1 MVSQH
6 AMATTVRKVKQ
17 ENRLRRQN
25 QNQDEEGPYKPVPPP
40 KPVPNNQKN
49 QDGQQEHEQAVAESR
64 STRTTSGPERSG
76 ITENGQIRGAAA
88 GQPFAPE
95 YRMPPLYGGEEQSS
109 SQAQQAASLQ
119 THSSKFPI
127 ERELVL
133 SSADKNSKIP
143 ILHEYKQRTAGRV
156 AIAPDAPIKQ
166 QAWVQEGTQMQE
178 IRQDGQARG
187 YQSQDTYSSTSSG
200 AVPRTT
206 TTTTT
211 TTVPTT
217 KIDEEKTKSL
227 SRTYHTIKDMISS
240 RFGPSRKDVE
250 PEPEASLNNVTE
262 ELRKSSRS
270 IDDDEARKKEGIY
283 GKPRAQEPSVNV
295 QQYPKNAYGQY
306 GHSYGYQSGQQ
317 NVPLPGQLQPTA
329 TIQPNLP
336 GQSAQLHVTHHTPP
350 AGVQTVHQTQ
360 VTAFGQATTA
370 GGQQVQNVTREY
382 VVQTPGGM
390 TGQQMHQ
397 GIHQNPAQGQGQG
410 TQVQKAHGLSAVQ
423 QHQVSNAMPPTSSS
437 YQSPQQLLHQNQNH
451 HQSPRFAQQ
460 HAQNM
465 HQRQLIQQMHQQQ
478 MTGQQ
483 GAQTSGPRS
492 VQQPT
497 YFANSV
503 SYQQY
508 QQARQAMSR
517 SQIDLPS
524 TSRQTQELRVSGQE
538 VYYHYAQ
545 GRPRYGIPQVYMKT
559 ESNQE
564 AEFQRRNSAKGIEKA
579 ASQPQLC
586 YEDERN
592 VEASSKNPAENLK
605 NLTVDPLDKERYEIT
620 VEDRNQD
627 ETGRNGSQR
636 NDEYRPETSFGIRRD
651 ETRTSKRE
659 HEQSSSGQ
667 EGAGGGGGGGGGG
680 GQDLVEGNS
689 VQKRIE
695 ELQKRAE
702 QEGGHFGSKSAKETD
717 ADGLRI
723 GLATKMIGEA
733 SKRLEGGQ
741 YGGKETAVKADSRK
755 DDLERGI
762 GRLKIQNQ
770 GSGSDYDKT
779 GQSSSNV
786 DSGRGSAVYSSGRRP
801 PPDDQ
806 TLAQVQDSEWV
817 DIVESE
823 LRSILEPR
831 DVPAMAHSTLSES
844 VSSVTPPLPPLSP
857 HGSPR
862 TPRNRYSTSDYS
874 KAMEKRGFSS
884 GAKHRGASSSKKEA
898 AKKFSHLF
906 GVEAADLTSTTTGLD
921 LDSMLDRSDSDMSTT
936 DARTIRK
943 QLEGLENMYS
953 EVLKLLGGSVKKR
966 RKARGLTSY
975 GSVSSLPT
983 SSVSSRPVTRH
994 HDKRRSHVIDDRM
1007 KKAKDI
1013 KSINKRFQRLESH
1026 VVTLARSVA
1035 HLSSEMRTQHLM
1047 IQEMESIKC
1056 EIAAL
1061 RTQTS
1066 MAMVRS
1072 QSQPLIK
1079 DSELPALSNP
1089 SRVKKLTKF
1098 FGTEPPLIRLFLR
1111 ELGYEVRAA
1120 INSYV
1125 APHLADDCHFPSSA
1139 KCTRVH
1145 VKIIRLFYALTLLR
1159 PLSLPLYLFLITWAV
1174 GTFDNRRNTLPLSRR
1189 KRSGWWSCPT

>member
-1 MVSQH
+1 MQTKNVNLP
-6 AMATTVRKVKQ
+6 TVPTPDYEK
-17 ENRLRRQN
+17 RQLDYPTGN
-25 QNQDEEGPYKPVPPP
+25 EEGPYKPVPPP
-40 KPVPNNQKN
+40 KPVSNNQKN
-49 QDGQQEHEQAVAESR
+49 QDVQQDEHREQPVADRPSL
-64 STRTTSGPERSG
+64 RTTSGPERTNVS
-76 ITENGQIRGAAA
+76 EDGQVRSAA

-95 YRMPPLYGGEEQSS
+95 YRMPPLYGEEQSS
-109 SQAQQAASLQ
+109 GQAQQAASLQ

-127 ERELVL
+127 ERELIL
-133 SSADKNSKIP
+133 SSGDKNSKIP
-143 ILHEYKQRTAGRV
+143 ILHEYKQRTSGRV

-178 IRQDGQARG
+178 VRQDGQARN
-187 YQSQDTYSSTSSG
+187 YQSQDAYSSTSSG
-200 AVPRTT
+200 AVPR
-206 TTTTT
+206 
-211 TTVPTT
+211 TT

-295 QQYPKNAYGQY
+295 QQYSKNAYGQY
-306 GHSYGYQSGQQ
+306 GHSYGYQSNQQ

-350 AGVQTVHQTQ
+350 GGIQTVHQTQ
-360 VTAFGQATTA
+360 VPAFGQTATGA
-370 GGQQVQNVTREY
+370 QQVQNVTREY
-382 VVQTPGGM
+382 MVQAPGGM
-390 TGQQMHQ
+390 TGQQIHQ
-397 GIHQNPAQGQGQG
+397 GIHQNPTQAQGQG
-410 TQVQKAHGLSAVQ
+410 TQVQKPHGLSVQ
-423 QHQVSNAMPPTSSS
+423 QHQVGNAMPSTSPSFQSS
-437 YQSPQQLLHQNQNH
+437 QQLLHQNQNH

-465 HQRQLIQQMHQQQ
+465 HQRQQLIQQMHQQQ
-478 MTGQQ
+478 MVGQQ
-483 GAQTSGPRS
+483 GSQTASARNMLQS
-492 VQQPT
+492 
-497 YFANSV
+497 YFPNSV

-524 TSRQTQELRVSGQE
+524 TSRQAQELRVSGQE

-545 GRPRYGIPQVYMKT
+545 GRPRYGVPQVYMKT

-564 AEFQRRNSAKGIEKA
+564 TEFQRRNSAKGIEKA

-592 VEASSKNPAENLK
+592 AEASKNPTENMK

-620 VEDRNQD
+620 VEDRSQC
-627 ETGRNGSQR
+627 EPGRNGLQR
-636 NDEYRPETSFGIRRD
+636 NEEYRPETSFGIRRD
-651 ETRTSKRE
+651 ETRSSKRE
-659 HEQSSSGQ
+659 QEQGSSGQ
-667 EGAGGGGGGGGGG
+667 EG
-680 GQDLVEGNS
+680 GQDTTEGNS

-702 QEGGHFGSKSAKETD
+702 QEGHFNSKPLKDD
-717 ADGLRI
+717 ADGLRV

-733 SKRLEGGQ
+733 SKRLDGGGQ
-741 YGGKETAVKADSRK
+741 YSGKEPVVKSDRK
-755 DDLERGI
+755 DDLEQGI

-770 GSGSDYDKT
+770 GSGSDYDKA

-857 HGSPR
+857 HDSPR
-862 TPRNRYSTSDYS
+862 TPRNRYSTSLPYGSKPNYSDYN

-884 GAKHRGASSSKKEA
+884 GTKHRGASTSKKET

-921 LDSMLDRSDSDMSTT
+921 LDSMLDRSDSDLSTT

-1089 SRVKKLTKF
+1089 SRVRKLTKF

-1111 ELGYEVRAA
+1111 ELGYEKYAA
-1120 INSYV
+1120 AFEKEKVGMVELPYLSEERLQKMGVPLGPRLRILQEARISVCKDPIYV
-1125 APHLADDCHFPSSA
+1125 
-1139 KCTRVH
+1139 V
-1145 VKIIRLFYALTLLR
+1145 
-1159 PLSLPLYLFLITWAV
+1159 
-1174 GTFDNRRNTLPLSRR
+1174 
-1189 KRSGWWSCPT
+1189 

>member
-25 QNQDEEGPYKPVPPP
+25 QNQDEEGLYKPVPPP
-40 KPVPNNQKN
+40 KPVPNNQKSQN
-49 QDGQQEHEQAVAESR
+49 DQQENRVQTVAEQQTSLRAAIERNAALDDGQLR
-64 STRTTSGPERSG
+64 SSGQN
-76 ITENGQIRGAAA
+76 I
-88 GQPFAPE
+88 APE
-95 YRMPPLYGGEEQSS
+95 YRMPPLYGEEQSS
-109 SQAQQAASLQ
+109 SQTQQPANLQ

-127 ERELVL
+127 EREVVL

-143 ILHEYKQRTAGRV
+143 ILHEYKQKTAGRV

-178 IRQDGQARG
+178 VRQENQARS
-187 YQSQDTYSSTSSG
+187 YHPPESYASTSAS
-200 AVPRTT
+200 AAATASRN
-206 TTTTT
+206 
-211 TTVPTT
+211 T
-217 KIDEEKTKSL
+217 KIDEEKSKSL

-240 RFGPSRKDVE
+240 RFGQSRKDTE
-250 PEPEASLNNVTE
+250 TEPEASLNNVTE

-270 IDDDEARKKEGIY
+270 IDEEEAKKKEGIY
-283 GKPRAQEPSVNV
+283 GKPRAQEPSVNM
-295 QQYPKNAYGQY
+295 QQYPKNTCGQY
-306 GHSYGYQSGQQ
+306 GHSYSYLSNQQ
-317 NVPLPGQLQPTA
+317 NVPLPGQLQPTSQ
-329 TIQPNLP
+329 IQPNLP
-336 GQSAQLHVTHHTPP
+336 GQSAQLHVTHHAPSG
-350 AGVQTVHQTQ
+350 GVQTVHQTQ
-360 VTAFGQATTA
+360 VPSFGQSAT
-370 GGQQVQNVTREY
+370 GGSQQVQNVAREY
-382 VVQTPGGM
+382 VVQGPSGLPS
-390 TGQQMHQ
+390 QQLHQ
-397 GIHQNPAQGQGQG
+397 GIHQNSQNQGQSTP
-410 TQVQKAHGLSAVQ
+410 TQKTHGLPLP
-423 QHQVSNAMPPTSSS
+423 QHQVNPGMQQSNQTF
-437 YQSPQQLLHQNQNH
+437 QSPQQLLHQNQNH

-465 HQRQLIQQMHQQQ
+465 HQRQLIQQIHQQQ
-478 MTGQQ
+478 LVTQQ
-483 GAQTSGPRS
+483 QNNQPGARN
-492 VQQPT
+492 VQQP
-497 YFANSV
+497 YFSNNV

-524 TSRQTQELRVSGQE
+524 TSRQTQELRLSGQE

-545 GRPRYGIPQVYMKT
+545 GRPRYGVPQVYMKT
-559 ESNQE
+559 ECNQE
-564 AEFQRRNSAKGIEKA
+564 IEFQQRNSTKGIEKA
-579 ASQPQLC
+579 VSQPQLC
-586 YEDERN
+586 YEDERVN
-592 VEASSKNPAENLK
+592 EQSRNTVEPMKP
-605 NLTVDPLDKERYEIT
+605 LTVDRLDKERYEIT
-620 VEDRNQD
+620 VENHGEFSRND
-627 ETGRNGSQR
+627 SQR
-636 NDEYRPETSFGIRRD
+636 NDEYRPETRFGIRRD
-651 ETRTSKRE
+651 EAIRCSKRE
-659 HEQSSSGQ
+659 PEGVSGQ
-667 EGAGGGGGGGGGG
+667 ES
-680 GQDLVEGNS
+680 QESEGTS

-695 ELQKRAE
+695 ELQKRVEENHYSPKVSKENAE
-702 QEGGHFGSKSAKETD
+702 DAARNLSTSKISSEGSKRDQYAKDT
-717 ADGLRI
+717 
-723 GLATKMIGEA
+723 T
-733 SKRLEGGQ
+733 
-741 YGGKETAVKADSRK
+741 VKSDCKK
-755 DDLERGI
+755 DDLEHGI

-770 GSGSDYDKT
+770 GSGSDYDKA

-801 PPDDQ
+801 PPEHQ
-806 TLAQVQDSEWV
+806 THPPVQDSVWV

-823 LRSILEPR
+823 LRSILEPK

-857 HGSPR
+857 HESPR
-862 TPRNRYSTSDYS
+862 TPRNRYSASDYS
-874 KAMEKRGFSS
+874 KALEKRGLSGSS
-884 GAKHRGASSSKKEA
+884 KHRGASLSRKEA

-921 LDSMLDRSDSDMSTT
+921 LDSMLDRSDSDLSTN

-966 RKARGLTSY
+966 RKTRGLISY

-994 HDKRRSHVIDDRM
+994 HDKRRSHAIDDRM

-1047 IQEMESIKC
+1047 IQEMENIRG

-1111 ELGYEVRAA
+1111 ELGYEKYATAFEKEKVGMVELPYLSEERLQKMGVPLGPRLRILQEAR
-1120 INSYV
+1120 ISVCKDPIYV
-1125 APHLADDCHFPSSA
+1125 
-1139 KCTRVH
+1139 V
-1145 VKIIRLFYALTLLR
+1145 
-1159 PLSLPLYLFLITWAV
+1159 
-1174 GTFDNRRNTLPLSRR
+1174 
-1189 KRSGWWSCPT
+1189 

>member
-25 QNQDEEGPYKPVPPP
+25 QSQDEEGPYKPVPPP
-40 KPVPNNQKN
+40 KPVPNNQKS
-49 QDGQQEHEQAVAESR
+49 QDVQQNEHREQSVAERLSL
-64 STRTTSGPERSG
+64 RTTSGPERANVA
-76 ITENGQIRGAAA
+76 ENGQVRSAA

-95 YRMPPLYGGEEQSS
+95 YRMPPLYGEEQSS
-109 SQAQQAASLQ
+109 GQAQQAASLQ

-127 ERELVL
+127 ERELIL
-133 SSADKNSKIP
+133 SSGDKNSKIP
-143 ILHEYKQRTAGRV
+143 ILHEYKQRAAGRV
-156 AIAPDAPIKQ
+156 AIAPDAPVKQ

-178 IRQDGQARG
+178 VRQDGQARS
-187 YQSQDTYSSTSSG
+187 YQSQDAYSSTSSG
-200 AVPRTT
+200 AVPR
-206 TTTTT
+206 
-211 TTVPTT
+211 TT

-283 GKPRAQEPSVNV
+283 GKPRVQEPSVNV
-295 QQYPKNAYGQY
+295 QQYSKNTYGQY
-306 GHSYGYQSGQQ
+306 GHSYGYQSNQQ

-350 AGVQTVHQTQ
+350 GGIQTVHQTQ
-360 VTAFGQATTA
+360 VPAFGQTATGA
-370 GGQQVQNVTREY
+370 QQVQNVTREY
-382 VVQTPGGM
+382 MVQTPGSM
-390 TGQQMHQ
+390 TGQQIHQ
-397 GIHQNPAQGQGQG
+397 GIHQNPTQTQGQG
-410 TQVQKAHGLSAVQ
+410 TQVQKPHGLSVQ
-423 QHQVSNAMPPTSSS
+423 QHQVGSAMPPTSPSFQSS
-437 YQSPQQLLHQNQNH
+437 QQLLHQNQNH

-465 HQRQLIQQMHQQQ
+465 HQRQQLIQQMHQQQ
-478 MTGQQ
+478 MASQQ
-483 GAQTSGPRS
+483 NSQTANARN
-492 VQQPT
+492 VQQS
-497 YFANSV
+497 YFPNSV

-524 TSRQTQELRVSGQE
+524 TSRQAQELRVSGQE

-545 GRPRYGIPQVYMKT
+545 GRPRYGVPQVYMKT

-564 AEFQRRNSAKGIEKA
+564 TEFQRRNSAKGIEKA

-592 VEASSKNPAENLK
+592 AEISKNPAENMK

-620 VEDRNQD
+620 VEDRSQC
-627 ETGRNGSQR
+627 EPGRNGLQR
-636 NDEYRPETSFGIRRD
+636 NEEYRPETSFGIRKD
-651 ETRTSKRE
+651 ETRASKRDQ
-659 HEQSSSGQ
+659 EQGSAQ
-667 EGAGGGGGGGGGG
+667 EM
-680 GQDLVEGNS
+680 GQDTMEGNS

-695 ELQKRAE
+695 ELQKRVE
-702 QEGGHFGSKSAKETD
+702 QDGHFNSKLPKDD
-717 ADGLRI
+717 ADGLRV
-723 GLATKMIGEA
+723 GLATKMISEA
-733 SKRLEGGQ
+733 SKKLDGGQ
-741 YGGKETAVKADSRK
+741 YSGKEPAMKSDRK
-755 DDLERGI
+755 DDLEQGI

-770 GSGSDYDKT
+770 GSGSDYDKA

-857 HGSPR
+857 HDSPR
-862 TPRNRYSTSDYS
+862 TPRNRYSTSLPYGSKPNYSDYN
-874 KAMEKRGFSS
+874 KAIEKRGFASS
-884 GAKHRGASSSKKEA
+884 TKHRGASTSKKEA

-921 LDSMLDRSDSDMSTT
+921 LDSMLDRSDSDLSTT

-1056 EIAAL
+1056 EIATL

-1111 ELGYEVRAA
+1111 ELGYEKYAA
-1120 INSYV
+1120 AFEKEKVGMVELPYLSEERLQKMGVPLGPRLRILQEARISVCKDPIYV
-1125 APHLADDCHFPSSA
+1125 
-1139 KCTRVH
+1139 V
-1145 VKIIRLFYALTLLR
+1145 
-1159 PLSLPLYLFLITWAV
+1159 
-1174 GTFDNRRNTLPLSRR
+1174 
-1189 KRSGWWSCPT
+1189 

>member
-1 MVSQH
+1 MKKMQTKNVNLQ
-6 AMATTVRKVKQ
+6 MARDYEKR
-17 ENRLRRQN
+17 RLDYPTGN
-25 QNQDEEGPYKPVPPP
+25 EEGPYKPVPPP
-40 KPVPNNQKN
+40 KPVPNNQKS
-49 QDGQQEHEQAVAESR
+49 QEGQQDEQREQTVAER
-64 STRTTSGPERSG
+64 SLLRATSGPERS
-76 ITENGQIRGAAA
+76 TVAENGQVRS

-95 YRMPPLYGGEEQSS
+95 YRMPPLYGEEQSS
-109 SQAQQAASLQ
+109 GQAQQAASLQ

-133 SSADKNSKIP
+133 SSGDKNSKIP

-166 QAWVQEGTQMQE
+166 QAWVQEGTQVQE
-178 IRQDGQARG
+178 VRQDGQARN
-187 YQSQDTYSSTSSG
+187 YQSQDTYSSASG
-200 AVPRTT
+200 AVPR
-206 TTTTT
+206 
-211 TTVPTT
+211 TT

-283 GKPRAQEPSVNV
+283 GKPRAQDATSVNV
-295 QQYPKNAYGQY
+295 QQYSKNAYGGQY
-306 GHSYGYQSGQQ
+306 GHSYGYQGNQQ
-317 NVPLPGQLQPTA
+317 NVPLPGQLQPTT

-350 AGVQTVHQTQ
+350 GGVQTVHQTQ
-360 VTAFGQATTA
+360 VSAFGQSGATGA
-370 GGQQVQNVTREY
+370 QQVQNVTREY
-382 VVQTPGGM
+382 VVPTPAAIA
-390 TGQQMHQ
+390 GQQMHQ
-397 GIHQNPAQGQGQG
+397 GIHQNPAQGQG
-410 TQVQKAHGLSAVQ
+410 TQVQKAHGLSVQ
-423 QHQVSNAMPPTSSS
+423 QHQVGNAMPPTSQGF
-437 YQSPQQLLHQNQNH
+437 QSTQQLLHQNQNH

-478 MTGQQ
+478 QQ
-483 GAQTSGPRS
+483 IVSQQQNSQTCGRNM
-492 VQQPT
+492 QPT
-497 YFANSV
+497 SYFANSV

-524 TSRQTQELRVSGQE
+524 TSRQAQELRVSGQE

-545 GRPRYGIPQVYMKT
+545 GRPRYGVPQVYMKT

-564 AEFQRRNSAKGIEKA
+564 AEFQRRNSSKGIEKA

-592 VEASSKNPAENLK
+592 AEAAKNPAENMK

-620 VEDRNQD
+620 VEDRNQS
-627 ETGRNGSQR
+627 ELGKNGSQR
-636 NDEYRPETSFGIRRD
+636 NEEYRPETSFGIRRD
-651 ETRTSKRE
+651 GDTRASKRDQ
-659 HEQSSSGQ
+659 EQLGSSGQ
-667 EGAGGGGGGGGGG
+667 EG
-680 GQDLVEGNS
+680 GQETAEGNS

-702 QEGGHFGSKSAKETD
+702 QEGHFGSKPSSKDD

-723 GLATKMIGEA
+723 GLATKMMGEA
-733 SKRLEGGQ
+733 SKRLEGGGQ
-741 YGGKETAVKADSRK
+741 YSGKETAVKSDSRK
-755 DDLERGI
+755 DDLEQGI
-762 GRLKIQNQ
+762 SRLKIQNQ
-770 GSGSDYDKT
+770 GSGSDYDKA

-806 TLAQVQDSEWV
+806 TLGAQVQDSEWA

-857 HGSPR
+857 HDSPR
-862 TPRNRYSTSDYS
+862 TPRNRYSTSLPYGLKPNYSDYN

-884 GAKHRGASSSKKEA
+884 SAKHRGASTSKKEA

-906 GVEAADLTSTTTGLD
+906 GMEAADLTSTTTGLD
-921 LDSMLDRSDSDMSTT
+921 LDSMLDRSDSDLSTT

-1079 DSELPALSNP
+1079 DAELPALSNP

-1111 ELGYEVRAA
+1111 ELGYEKYATAFEKEKVGMVELPYLSEERLQKMGVPLGPRLRILQEAR
-1120 INSYV
+1120 ISVCKDPIYV
-1125 APHLADDCHFPSSA
+1125 
-1139 KCTRVH
+1139 V
-1145 VKIIRLFYALTLLR
+1145 
-1159 PLSLPLYLFLITWAV
+1159 
-1174 GTFDNRRNTLPLSRR
+1174 
-1189 KRSGWWSCPT
+1189 

>member
-25 QNQDEEGPYKPVPPP
+25 QSQDEEGLYKPVPPP
-40 KPVPNNQKN
+40 KPVSNNQKN
-49 QDGQQEHEQAVAESR
+49 Q
-64 STRTTSGPERSG
+64 
-76 ITENGQIRGAAA
+76 
-88 GQPFAPE
+88 
-95 YRMPPLYGGEEQSS
+95 
-109 SQAQQAASLQ
+109 
-119 THSSKFPI
+119 
-127 ERELVL
+127 
-133 SSADKNSKIP
+133 IP

-178 IRQDGQARG
+178 VRQDGQARN
-187 YQSQDTYSSTSSG
+187 YQSQDAYSSSSG
-200 AVPRTT
+200 AVPR
-206 TTTTT
+206 
-211 TTVPTT
+211 TT

-250 PEPEASLNNVTE
+250 AEPEASLNNVTE

-270 IDDDEARKKEGIY
+270 IDDDETRKKEGIY

-295 QQYPKNAYGQY
+295 QQYSKNAYGQY
-306 GHSYGYQSGQQ
+306 GHSYGYQSNQQ

-350 AGVQTVHQTQ
+350 GGIQTVHQTQ
-360 VTAFGQATTA
+360 VPAFGQTATGA
-370 GGQQVQNVTREY
+370 QQVQNVTREY
-382 VVQTPGGM
+382 MVQTSGGM
-390 TGQQMHQ
+390 TGQIHQ
-397 GIHQNPAQGQGQG
+397 GIHQNPTQAQGQG
-410 TQVQKAHGLSAVQ
+410 TQVQKPHGLSVQ
-423 QHQVSNAMPPTSSS
+423 QHQVSNTMPTTSPSF
-437 YQSPQQLLHQNQNH
+437 QSPQQLLHQNQNH

-465 HQRQLIQQMHQQQ
+465 HQRQQLIQQMHQQ
-478 MTGQQ
+478 MVGQQ
-483 GAQTSGPRS
+483 SSQTTSARNM
-492 VQQPT
+492 QQS
-497 YFANSV
+497 YFPNSV

-524 TSRQTQELRVSGQE
+524 TSRQAQELRVSGQE

-545 GRPRYGIPQVYMKT
+545 GRPRYGVPQVYMKT

-564 AEFQRRNSAKGIEKA
+564 TEFQRRNSAKGIEKA

-592 VEASSKNPAENLK
+592 TEVSKNPGENMK

-620 VEDRNQD
+620 VEDRSQC
-627 ETGRNGSQR
+627 ESGRNGLQR
-636 NDEYRPETSFGIRRD
+636 NEEYRPETSFGIRRD

-659 HEQSSSGQ
+659 QEQGSGQ
-667 EGAGGGGGGGGGG
+667 EG
-680 GQDLVEGNS
+680 GQNSIEGNS

-695 ELQKRAE
+695 ELQKRTE
-702 QEGGHFGSKSAKETD
+702 QESHLNSKPPKDD
-717 ADGLRI
+717 ADGLRV
-723 GLATKMIGEA
+723 GLATKMIGET
-733 SKRLEGGQ
+733 SKRLDSGQ
-741 YGGKETAVKADSRK
+741 YSGKESVVKSDRK
-755 DDLERGI
+755 DDLEQGI

-770 GSGSDYDKT
+770 GSGSDYDKA

-806 TLAQVQDSEWV
+806 TLAQAQDSEWV

-857 HGSPR
+857 HDSPR
-862 TPRNRYSTSDYS
+862 TPRNRYSTSLPYGSKPNYNDYS
-874 KAMEKRGFSS
+874 KAMEKRGFPSS
-884 GAKHRGASSSKKEA
+884 TKHRGASTSKKEA

-921 LDSMLDRSDSDMSTT
+921 LDSMLDRSDSDLSTT

-1111 ELGYEVRAA
+1111 ELGYEKYATAFEKEKVGMVELPYLSEERLQKMGVPLGPRLRILQEAR
-1120 INSYV
+1120 ISVCKDPIYV
-1125 APHLADDCHFPSSA
+1125 
-1139 KCTRVH
+1139 V
-1145 VKIIRLFYALTLLR
+1145 
-1159 PLSLPLYLFLITWAV
+1159 
-1174 GTFDNRRNTLPLSRR
+1174 
-1189 KRSGWWSCPT
+1189 

>member
-1 MVSQH
+1 MQTKNVNLP
-6 AMATTVRKVKQ
+6 TPDYEK
-17 ENRLRRQN
+17 RQLDYPTGN
-25 QNQDEEGPYKPVPPP
+25 EEGPYKPVPPP
-40 KPVPNNQKN
+40 KPVSNNQKN
-49 QDGQQEHEQAVAESR
+49 HQDVQQDEHREQPVADRPSL
-64 STRTTSGPERSG
+64 RTTSGPER
-76 ITENGQIRGAAA
+76 TNVAEDGQVRSAA

-95 YRMPPLYGGEEQSS
+95 YRMPPLYGEEQSS
-109 SQAQQAASLQ
+109 GQAQQAASLQ

-127 ERELVL
+127 ERELIL
-133 SSADKNSKIP
+133 SSGDKNSKIP
-143 ILHEYKQRTAGRV
+143 ILHEYKQRTSGRV

-178 IRQDGQARG
+178 VRQDGQARN
-187 YQSQDTYSSTSSG
+187 YQSQDAYSSTSSG
-200 AVPRTT
+200 AVPR
-206 TTTTT
+206 
-211 TTVPTT
+211 TT

-295 QQYPKNAYGQY
+295 QQYSKNAYGQY
-306 GHSYGYQSGQQ
+306 GHSYGYQSNQQ

-350 AGVQTVHQTQ
+350 GGIQTVHQTQ
-360 VTAFGQATTA
+360 VPAFGQTATGA
-370 GGQQVQNVTREY
+370 QQVQNVTREY
-382 VVQTPGGM
+382 MVQAPGGM
-390 TGQQMHQ
+390 TGQQIHQ
-397 GIHQNPAQGQGQG
+397 GIHQNPTQAQGQG
-410 TQVQKAHGLSAVQ
+410 TQVQKPHGLSVQ
-423 QHQVSNAMPPTSSS
+423 QHQVGNAMPSTSPSF
-437 YQSPQQLLHQNQNH
+437 QSPQQLLHQNQNH

-465 HQRQLIQQMHQQQ
+465 HQRQQLIQQMHQQ
-478 MTGQQ
+478 MAGQQ
-483 GAQTSGPRS
+483 GSQTASARNM
-492 VQQPT
+492 QQS
-497 YFANSV
+497 YFPNSV

-524 TSRQTQELRVSGQE
+524 TSRQAQELRVSGQE

-545 GRPRYGIPQVYMKT
+545 GRPRYGVPQVYMKT

-564 AEFQRRNSAKGIEKA
+564 TEFQRRNSAKGIEKA

-592 VEASSKNPAENLK
+592 AEASKNPTENMK

-620 VEDRNQD
+620 VEDRSQC
-627 ETGRNGSQR
+627 EPGRNGLQR
-636 NDEYRPETSFGIRRD
+636 NEEYRPETSFGIRRD
-651 ETRTSKRE
+651 EARSSKRE
-659 HEQSSSGQ
+659 QEQGSSGQ
-667 EGAGGGGGGGGGG
+667 EG
-680 GQDLVEGNS
+680 GQDTTEGNS

-702 QEGGHFGSKSAKETD
+702 QEGHFNSKPLKDD
-717 ADGLRI
+717 ADGLRV

-733 SKRLEGGQ
+733 SKRLDGGGQ
-741 YGGKETAVKADSRK
+741 YSGKEPVVKSDRK
-755 DDLERGI
+755 DDLEQGI

-770 GSGSDYDKT
+770 GSGSDYDKA

-857 HGSPR
+857 HDSPR
-862 TPRNRYSTSDYS
+862 TPRNRYSTSLPYGSKPNYSDYN

-884 GAKHRGASSSKKEA
+884 GTKHRGASTSKKET

-921 LDSMLDRSDSDMSTT
+921 LDSMLDRSDSDLSTT

-1089 SRVKKLTKF
+1089 SRVRKLTKF

-1111 ELGYEVRAA
+1111 ELGYEKYAA
-1120 INSYV
+1120 AFEKEKVGMVELPYLSEERLQKMGVPLGPRLRILQEARISVCKDPIYV
-1125 APHLADDCHFPSSA
+1125 
-1139 KCTRVH
+1139 V
-1145 VKIIRLFYALTLLR
+1145 
-1159 PLSLPLYLFLITWAV
+1159 
-1174 GTFDNRRNTLPLSRR
+1174 
-1189 KRSGWWSCPT
+1189 

>member
-1 MVSQH
+1 MQTKNVNLP
-6 AMATTVRKVKQ
+6 TCDYEK
-17 ENRLRRQN
+17 RQLDYPTGN
-25 QNQDEEGPYKPVPPP
+25 EEGPYKPVPPP
-40 KPVPNNQKN
+40 KPVSNNQKN
-49 QDGQQEHEQAVAESR
+49 HQDSQQDEQREQTVVDR
-64 STRTTSGPERSG
+64 SSLRTTSGPERASVA
-76 ITENGQIRGAAA
+76 ENGQVRSAA

-95 YRMPPLYGGEEQSS
+95 YRMPPLYGEEQSS
-109 SQAQQAASLQ
+109 GQAQQAASLQ

-133 SSADKNSKIP
+133 SSGDKNSKIP

-178 IRQDGQARG
+178 VRQDSQTRN
-187 YQSQDTYSSTSSG
+187 YQSQDTYSSTSG
-200 AVPRTT
+200 AVPR
-206 TTTTT
+206 
-211 TTVPTT
+211 TT

-240 RFGPSRKDVE
+240 RFGPSRKDIE

-295 QQYPKNAYGQY
+295 QQYSKNTYGQY
-306 GHSYGYQSGQQ
+306 GHAYVYQSNQQ
-317 NVPLPGQLQPTA
+317 NIPLPGQLQPTT

-350 AGVQTVHQTQ
+350 GGVQTVHQTQ
-360 VTAFGQATTA
+360 VSAFGQTATGA
-370 GGQQVQNVTREY
+370 QQVQNVTREY
-382 VVQTPGGM
+382 VVQAPGGM

-397 GIHQNPAQGQGQG
+397 GVHQSPAQGQGQG
-410 TQVQKAHGLSAVQ
+410 TQKPHGLSVQ
-423 QHQVSNAMPPTSSS
+423 QHQVGNAMPPTNQSF
-437 YQSPQQLLHQNQNH
+437 QSPQQLLHQNQNH

-460 HAQNM
+460 HAQNL
-465 HQRQLIQQMHQQQ
+465 HQRQLIQQLHQQQ
-478 MTGQQ
+478 MAGQPNSQ
-483 GAQTSGPRS
+483 AAGARN
-492 VQQPT
+492 VQQS

-524 TSRQTQELRVSGQE
+524 TSRQAQELRVSGQE

-545 GRPRYGIPQVYMKT
+545 GRPRYGVPQVYMKT
-559 ESNQE
+559 ESTQE
-564 AEFQRRNSAKGIEKA
+564 TEFQRRNSAKGIEKA

-592 VEASSKNPAENLK
+592 AETAKNPTENMK
-605 NLTVDPLDKERYEIT
+605 NLIVDPLDKERYEIT
-620 VEDRNQD
+620 VEDRNQS
-627 ETGRNGSQR
+627 ETSGRNGLQR
-636 NDEYRPETSFGIRRD
+636 NEEYRPETSFGIRRD
-651 ETRTSKRE
+651 ETRASKK
-659 HEQSSSGQ
+659 EQEQGSSGQ
-667 EGAGGGGGGGGGG
+667 EG
-680 GQDLVEGNS
+680 GQNTVDGNS

-695 ELQKRAE
+695 ELQKRVE
-702 QEGGHFGSKSAKETD
+702 QESHFNSKPAND
-717 ADGLRI
+717 VDGLRI

-741 YGGKETAVKADSRK
+741 YSGKETVVKSDTRK
-755 DDLERGI
+755 DDLEQGI

-770 GSGSDYDKT
+770 GSGSDYDKA

-786 DSGRGSAVYSSGRRP
+786 DSGRGSAIYSSGRRP

-857 HGSPR
+857 HDSPR
-862 TPRNRYSTSDYS
+862 TPRNRYSTSLPYGSKPNYSDYS

-884 GAKHRGASSSKKEA
+884 STKHRGASTSKKEA

-921 LDSMLDRSDSDMSTT
+921 LDSMLDRSDSDLSTT

-1056 EIAAL
+1056 EIATL

-1098 FGTEPPLIRLFLR
+1098 FGAEPPLIRLFLR
-1111 ELGYEVRAA
+1111 ELGYEKYATAFEKERVGMVELPYLSEERLQKMGVPLGPRLRILQEAR
-1120 INSYV
+1120 ISVCKDPIYV
-1125 APHLADDCHFPSSA
+1125 
-1139 KCTRVH
+1139 V
-1145 VKIIRLFYALTLLR
+1145 
-1159 PLSLPLYLFLITWAV
+1159 
-1174 GTFDNRRNTLPLSRR
+1174 
-1189 KRSGWWSCPT
+1189 

>member
-25 QNQDEEGPYKPVPPP
+25 QNQDEEGLYKPVPPP

-49 QDGQQEHEQAVAESR
+49 QNDQQESRVQTVAEQS
-64 STRTTSGPERSG
+64 SRTTSGTERNATLDDSQLRSSG
-76 ITENGQIRGAAA
+76 QNLV
-88 GQPFAPE
+88 PE
-95 YRMPPLYGGEEQSS
+95 YRMPPLYGDDQSS
-109 SQAQQAASLQ
+109 SQTQQAANLQ

-127 ERELVL
+127 EREVVL
-133 SSADKNSKIP
+133 SSGDKNSKIP

-178 IRQDGQARG
+178 VRQEGQAKS
-187 YQSQDTYSSTSSG
+187 YHPPESYASMS
-200 AVPRTT
+200 AAPAPR
-206 TTTTT
+206 
-211 TTVPTT
+211 PT
-217 KIDEEKTKSL
+217 KIDEEKSKSL

-240 RFGPSRKDVE
+240 RFGQSRKDAE

-270 IDDDEARKKEGIY
+270 IDEEEVKKKEGIY
-283 GKPRAQEPSVNV
+283 GKPRAQEPPVNM
-295 QQYPKNAYGQY
+295 QQYSKNACGQY
-306 GHSYGYQSGQQ
+306 GHSYSYMSNQQ
-317 NVPLPGQLQPTA
+317 NVPLPGQLQPTPQ
-329 TIQPNLP
+329 IQPNLP
-336 GQSAQLHVTHHTPP
+336 GQSAQLHVSHHTPP
-350 AGVQTVHQTQ
+350 GGVQTVHQTQ
-360 VTAFGQATTA
+360 VPGFGQSGT
-370 GGQQVQNVTREY
+370 GGQQVQNVARDF
-382 VVQTPGGM
+382 VVQGPSGLPS
-390 TGQQMHQ
+390 QQLHQ
-397 GIHQNPAQGQGQG
+397 GLHQNPPNQAQA
-410 TQVQKAHGLSAVQ
+410 TQAQKPHGLPMQ
-423 QHQVSNAMPPTSSS
+423 QHQVSNAMQPSSQAF
-437 YQSPQQLLHQNQNH
+437 QSPQQLLHQNQNH
-451 HQSPRFAQQ
+451 HQSPRFSQQ

-478 MTGQQ
+478 LSGQQ
-483 GAQTSGPRS
+483 NSQAGVRN
-492 VQQPT
+492 VQQT
-497 YFANSV
+497 YFSNNV

-524 TSRQTQELRVSGQE
+524 TSRQTQEVRLSGQE

-545 GRPRYGIPQVYMKT
+545 GRPRYGVPQVYMKA

-564 AEFQRRNSAKGIEKA
+564 VEFQRRNSIKGIEKA

-586 YEDERN
+586 YEDERVN
-592 VEASSKNPAENLK
+592 EQPRNPVDTMK
-605 NLTVDPLDKERYEIT
+605 TLTVDPLDKERYEIT
-620 VEDRNQD
+620 VENHGLG
-627 ETGRNGSQR
+627 EFGRNGSQR
-636 NDEYRPETSFGIRRD
+636 KDDYRPETSFGIRRD
-651 ETRTSKRE
+651 EPIRCSKRE
-659 HEQSSSGQ
+659 QEQFGVPSQEGQ
-667 EGAGGGGGGGGGG
+667 ESEGA
-680 GQDLVEGNS
+680 S

-695 ELQKRAE
+695 ELQKKADENHYGPKTQKEAMEPDAARSST
-702 QEGGHFGSKSAKETD
+702 GPKIGNGDGSKRVENQY
-717 ADGLRI
+717 
-723 GLATKMIGEA
+723 TKD
-733 SKRLEGGQ
+733 STVKLE
-741 YGGKETAVKADSRK
+741 SRK
-755 DDLERGI
+755 DELEHGI
-762 GRLKIQNQ
+762 SRLKIQNQ
-770 GSGSDYDKT
+770 GSGSDYDKA

-801 PPDDQ
+801 PPEDQ
-806 TLAQVQDSEWV
+806 AHPPVQDSEWV

-857 HGSPR
+857 HESPR
-862 TPRNRYSTSDYS
+862 APRNRYTASLPYGSKPNYSDYS

-884 GAKHRGASSSKKEA
+884 SSKHRGASTSKKEV

-906 GVEAADLTSTTTGLD
+906 GIEAADLTSTTTGLD
-921 LDSMLDRSDSDMSTT
+921 LDSMLDRSDSDLSTN

-966 RKARGLTSY
+966 RKARGLASY

-994 HDKRRSHVIDDRM
+994 HDKRRSHAIDDRM

-1047 IQEMESIKC
+1047 IQEMENIRG

-1111 ELGYEVRAA
+1111 ELGYEKYANAFEKEKVGMVELPYLSEERLQKMGVPLGPRLRILQEAR
-1120 INSYV
+1120 ISVCKDPIYV
-1125 APHLADDCHFPSSA
+1125 
-1139 KCTRVH
+1139 V
-1145 VKIIRLFYALTLLR
+1145 
-1159 PLSLPLYLFLITWAV
+1159 
-1174 GTFDNRRNTLPLSRR
+1174 
-1189 KRSGWWSCPT
+1189 

>member
-25 QNQDEEGPYKPVPPP
+25 QNQDEEGLYKPVSPP

-49 QDGQQEHEQAVAESR
+49 QNGQQEGRVQTVAEQS
-64 STRTTSGPERSG
+64 SRTTSGAERNAGLDESQVRSSG
-76 ITENGQIRGAAA
+76 QNV
-88 GQPFAPE
+88 APE
-95 YRMPPLYGGEEQSS
+95 YRMPPLYGEEQSS
-109 SQAQQAASLQ
+109 SQTQQAANLQ

-127 ERELVL
+127 EREVVL
-133 SSADKNSKIP
+133 SSGDKNSKIP
-143 ILHEYKQRTAGRV
+143 ILHEYKQRSVGRV

-166 QAWVQEGTQMQE
+166 QAWVQEG
-178 IRQDGQARG
+178 
-187 YQSQDTYSSTSSG
+187 
-200 AVPRTT
+200 
-206 TTTTT
+206 
-211 TTVPTT
+211 
-217 KIDEEKTKSL
+217 
-227 SRTYHTIKDMISS
+227 
-240 RFGPSRKDVE
+240 
-250 PEPEASLNNVTE
+250 
-262 ELRKSSRS
+262 
-270 IDDDEARKKEGIY
+270 
-283 GKPRAQEPSVNV
+283 
-295 QQYPKNAYGQY
+295 
-306 GHSYGYQSGQQ
+306 
-317 NVPLPGQLQPTA
+317 
-329 TIQPNLP
+329 
-336 GQSAQLHVTHHTPP
+336 QSAQMPKP
-350 AGVQTVHQTQ
+350 
-360 VTAFGQATTA
+360 
-370 GGQQVQNVTREY
+370 
-382 VVQTPGGM
+382 
-390 TGQQMHQ
+390 
-397 GIHQNPAQGQGQG
+397 
-410 TQVQKAHGLSAVQ
+410 HGLPLQ
-423 QHQVSNAMPPTSSS
+423 QHQVGAGMQPSSQNF
-437 YQSPQQLLHQNQNH
+437 QSPQQLLHQNQNH

-478 MTGQQ
+478 MAGQQ
-483 GAQTSGPRS
+483 QNAQTGVRN
-492 VQQPT
+492 VQQG
-497 YFANSV
+497 YFSNNM

-524 TSRQTQELRVSGQE
+524 TSRQAQELRLSGQE

-545 GRPRYGIPQVYMKT
+545 GRPRYGVPQVYMKN

-564 AEFQRRNSAKGIEKA
+564 VEFQRRNSTKGIEKA

-586 YEDERN
+586 YEDERIN
-592 VEASSKNPAENLK
+592 EQSRNPVDPMK
-605 NLTVDPLDKERYEIT
+605 TLTVDPLDKERYEIT
-620 VEDRNQD
+620 VEDCGPG
-627 ETGRNGSQR
+627 EFGRSDSQR
-636 NDEYRPETSFGIRRD
+636 KDEYRPETSFGIRRD
-651 ETRTSKRE
+651 DAARCSKRE
-659 HEQSSSGQ
+659 QEQLGMSSAQ
-667 EGAGGGGGGGGGG
+667 EN
-680 GQDLVEGNS
+680 QDSEGTS

-702 QEGGHFGSKSAKETD
+702 ESHYNSKVSKDNGETD
-717 ADGLRI
+717 LARCTSGTKVGNSEGL
-723 GLATKMIGEA
+723 
-733 SKRLEGGQ
+733 KRVENQ
-741 YGGKETAVKADSRK
+741 YAKDAVAKSDARK
-755 DDLERGI
+755 DELEHGI

-770 GSGSDYDKT
+770 GSGSDYDKA

-801 PPDDQ
+801 PPEDQ
-806 TLAQVQDSEWV
+806 THPPVQDSEWV
-817 DIVESE
+817 DVVESE

-857 HGSPR
+857 HESPR
-862 TPRNRYSTSDYS
+862 TPRNRYSASLPYGSKPNYSDYS
-874 KAMEKRGFSS
+874 KAMEKRGFSGS
-884 GAKHRGASSSKKEA
+884 SKHRGASTSKKEA

-921 LDSMLDRSDSDMSTT
+921 LDSMLDRSDSDLSTN

-966 RKARGLTSY
+966 RKARGLASY

-994 HDKRRSHVIDDRM
+994 HDKRRSHAIDDRM

-1047 IQEMESIKC
+1047 IQEMENIRG

-1111 ELGYEVRAA
+1111 ELGYEKYATAFEKEKVGMVELPYLSEERLQKMGVPLGPRLRILQEAR
-1120 INSYV
+1120 ISVCKDPIYV
-1125 APHLADDCHFPSSA
+1125 
-1139 KCTRVH
+1139 V
-1145 VKIIRLFYALTLLR
+1145 
-1159 PLSLPLYLFLITWAV
+1159 
-1174 GTFDNRRNTLPLSRR
+1174 
-1189 KRSGWWSCPT
+1189 

>member
-1 MVSQH
+1 MQTKNVNLPTCDYEKH
-6 AMATTVRKVKQ
+6 
-17 ENRLRRQN
+17 RLDYPTGN
-25 QNQDEEGPYKPVPPP
+25 EEGPYKPVPPP
-40 KPVPNNQKN
+40 KPVSNNQKN
-49 QDGQQEHEQAVAESR
+49 QDVQQDEHREQSVAERPSL
-64 STRTTSGPERSG
+64 RTTSGPER
-76 ITENGQIRGAAA
+76 TNVAEDGQIRSAA

-95 YRMPPLYGGEEQSS
+95 YRMPPLYGEEQSS
-109 SQAQQAASLQ
+109 GQAQQAASLQ

-127 ERELVL
+127 ERELIL
-133 SSADKNSKIP
+133 SSGDKNSKIP

-178 IRQDGQARG
+178 VRQDGQARN
-187 YQSQDTYSSTSSG
+187 YQSQDAYSSSSG
-200 AVPRTT
+200 AVPR
-206 TTTTT
+206 
-211 TTVPTT
+211 TT

-270 IDDDEARKKEGIY
+270 IDDDETRKKEGIY

-295 QQYPKNAYGQY
+295 QQYSKNAYGQY
-306 GHSYGYQSGQQ
+306 GHSYGYQSNQQ
-317 NVPLPGQLQPTA
+317 NIPLPGQLQPTA

-350 AGVQTVHQTQ
+350 GGIQTVHQTQ
-360 VTAFGQATTA
+360 VPAFGQTATGA
-370 GGQQVQNVTREY
+370 QQVQNVTREY
-382 VVQTPGGM
+382 MVQTPGGI
-390 TGQQMHQ
+390 TGQQIHQ
-397 GIHQNPAQGQGQG
+397 GIHQNPTQAQGQG
-410 TQVQKAHGLSAVQ
+410 TQVQKPHGLSVQ
-423 QHQVSNAMPPTSSS
+423 QHQVGNAMPTTSPSF
-437 YQSPQQLLHQNQNH
+437 QSPQQLLHQNQNH

-465 HQRQLIQQMHQQQ
+465 HQRQQIIQQMHQQQ
-478 MTGQQ
+478 IAGQQ
-483 GAQTSGPRS
+483 GSQTASARNM
-492 VQQPT
+492 QQS
-497 YFANSV
+497 YFPNSV

-508 QQARQAMSR
+508 QQARQAISR

-524 TSRQTQELRVSGQE
+524 TSRQAQELRMSSQE

-545 GRPRYGIPQVYMKT
+545 GRPRYGVPQVYMKT

-564 AEFQRRNSAKGIEKA
+564 TEFQRRNSTKGIEKA

-592 VEASSKNPAENLK
+592 TEVSKNPGENMK
-605 NLTVDPLDKERYEIT
+605 NLTVDPLDKERYEIM
-620 VEDRNQD
+620 VEDRSQC
-627 ETGRNGSQR
+627 EPGRNGLQR
-636 NDEYRPETSFGIRRD
+636 NEEYRPETSFGIRRD

-659 HEQSSSGQ
+659 QEQGSSSQ
-667 EGAGGGGGGGGGG
+667 EG
-680 GQDLVEGNS
+680 GQNSVEGNS

-695 ELQKRAE
+695 ELQKRTE
-702 QEGGHFGSKSAKETD
+702 QEGHLNSKPLKDD
-717 ADGLRI
+717 ADGLRV
-723 GLATKMIGEA
+723 GLATKMISEA
-733 SKRLEGGQ
+733 SKRLDSGQ
-741 YGGKETAVKADSRK
+741 YSGKESVVKSDRK
-755 DDLERGI
+755 DDLEQGI

-770 GSGSDYDKT
+770 GSGSDYDKA

-806 TLAQVQDSEWV
+806 TLAQAQDSEWV

-857 HGSPR
+857 HDSPR
-862 TPRNRYSTSDYS
+862 TPRNRYSTSLPYGSKPNYNDYG
-874 KAMEKRGFSS
+874 KVMEKRGFSNS
-884 GAKHRGASSSKKEA
+884 TKHRGASTSKKEA

-921 LDSMLDRSDSDMSTT
+921 LDSMLDRSDSDLSTT

-1111 ELGYEVRAA
+1111 ELGYEKYATAFEKEKVGMVELPYLSEERLQKMGVPLGPRLRILQEAR
-1120 INSYV
+1120 ISVCKDPIYV
-1125 APHLADDCHFPSSA
+1125 
-1139 KCTRVH
+1139 V
-1145 VKIIRLFYALTLLR
+1145 
-1159 PLSLPLYLFLITWAV
+1159 
-1174 GTFDNRRNTLPLSRR
+1174 
-1189 KRSGWWSCPT
+1189 

>member
-1 MVSQH
+1 MTQIKDVNQ
-6 AMATTVRKVKQ
+6 TVYKCEK
-17 ENRLRRQN
+17 RQLDCSTGN
-25 QNQDEEGPYKPVPPP
+25 EEGLYKPVPPP

-49 QDGQQEHEQAVAESR
+49 QNDQQESRVQTVAELS
-64 STRTTSGPERSG
+64 SRTTSGIERNATLDDSQLRSSG
-76 ITENGQIRGAAA
+76 QNL
-88 GQPFAPE
+88 APD
-95 YRMPPLYGGEEQSS
+95 YRMPPLYGEEQSS
-109 SQAQQAASLQ
+109 SQTQQAANLQ

-127 ERELVL
+127 EREVVL
-133 SSADKNSKIP
+133 SSGDKNSKIP

-166 QAWVQEGTQMQE
+166 QAWVQEGSQMQE
-178 IRQDGQARG
+178 VRQEGQARS
-187 YQSQDTYSSTSSG
+187 YHPPESYASTS
-200 AVPRTT
+200 AAPAPR
-206 TTTTT
+206 
-211 TTVPTT
+211 TT
-217 KIDEEKTKSL
+217 KIDEEKSKSL

-240 RFGPSRKDVE
+240 RFGQSRKDAE

-270 IDDDEARKKEGIY
+270 IDDEEAKKKEGIY
-283 GKPRAQEPSVNV
+283 GKPRAQEPSVNI
-295 QQYPKNAYGQY
+295 QQYPKNACGQY
-306 GHSYGYQSGQQ
+306 GHSYSYLSNQQ
-317 NVPLPGQLQPTA
+317 NVPLPGQLQPTSQ
-329 TIQPNLP
+329 IQPNLP
-336 GQSAQLHVTHHTPP
+336 GQSAQLHVTHHSPP
-350 AGVQTVHQTQ
+350 GGVQTVHQTQ
-360 VTAFGQATTA
+360 VPGFGQSAT

-382 VVQTPGGM
+382 VVQGPSGLPS
-390 TGQQMHQ
+390 QQLHQ
-397 GIHQNPAQGQGQG
+397 GLHQNSQNQGQG
-410 TQVQKAHGLSAVQ
+410 TQVQKPHGLPMQ
-423 QHQVSNAMPPTSSS
+423 QHQVANAMQPTNQSF
-437 YQSPQQLLHQNQNH
+437 QSPQQLLHQNQNH

-465 HQRQLIQQMHQQQ
+465 HQRQLIQQLHQQQ
-478 MTGQQ
+478 LAGQQ
-483 GAQTSGPRS
+483 NSQTSVRN
-492 VQQPT
+492 VQQS
-497 YFANSV
+497 YFSNNV

-524 TSRQTQELRVSGQE
+524 TSRQTQELRLSGQE

-545 GRPRYGIPQVYMKT
+545 GRPKYGVPQVYMKT
-559 ESNQE
+559 DCNQE
-564 AEFQRRNSAKGIEKA
+564 IEFQQRNSTKGIEKA

-586 YEDERN
+586 YEDERVN
-592 VEASSKNPAENLK
+592 EVPSRNPVDSMK
-605 NLTVDPLDKERYEIT
+605 TLTVDPLDKERYEIT
-620 VEDRNQD
+620 VENHGLG
-627 ETGRNGSQR
+627 EFGRSDSQR
-636 NDEYRPETSFGIRRD
+636 KDEYRLETSFAIRRD
-651 ETRTSKRE
+651 ETIRCSKRE
-659 HEQSSSGQ
+659 QDSVGVPGQ
-667 EGAGGGGGGGGGG
+667 ENTE
-680 GQDLVEGNS
+680 LEGTS

-695 ELQKRAE
+695 ELQKRVEENHYGAKPSKDTME
-702 QEGGHFGSKSAKETD
+702 PDGARSSSGLKIGHVDGTKRVENQYTKDAVLKSETKKD
-717 ADGLRI
+717 
-723 GLATKMIGEA
+723 E
-733 SKRLEGGQ
+733 LEH
-741 YGGKETAVKADSRK
+741 
-755 DDLERGI
+755 GI

-770 GSGSDYDKT
+770 GSGSDYDKA

-801 PPDDQ
+801 PPEDQ
-806 TLAQVQDSEWV
+806 THPPVQDSEWV

-857 HGSPR
+857 HESPR
-862 TPRNRYSTSDYS
+862 TPRNRYSASLPYGSKPNYSDYS
-874 KAMEKRGFSS
+874 KAMDKRGFSGS
-884 GAKHRGASSSKKEA
+884 SKHRGASTSKKEA

-921 LDSMLDRSDSDMSTT
+921 LDSMLDRSDSDLSTN

-966 RKARGLTSY
+966 RKARGLISY

-994 HDKRRSHVIDDRM
+994 HDKRRSHAIDDRM

-1047 IQEMESIKC
+1047 IQEMENIRG

-1111 ELGYEVRAA
+1111 ELGYEKYATAFEKEKVGMVELPYLSEERLQKMGVPLGPRLRILQEAR
-1120 INSYV
+1120 ISVCKDPIYV
-1125 APHLADDCHFPSSA
+1125 
-1139 KCTRVH
+1139 V
-1145 VKIIRLFYALTLLR
+1145 
-1159 PLSLPLYLFLITWAV
+1159 
-1174 GTFDNRRNTLPLSRR
+1174 
-1189 KRSGWWSCPT
+1189 

>member
-25 QNQDEEGPYKPVPPP
+25 QNQDEEGLYKPVPPP
-40 KPVPNNQKN
+40 KPVPNNQKTQN
-49 QDGQQEHEQAVAESR
+49 GQQENRVQTVAEQS
-64 STRTTSGPERSG
+64 SRTTSGIERNATLDDNQLRSSG
-76 ITENGQIRGAAA
+76 QNV
-88 GQPFAPE
+88 APE
-95 YRMPPLYGGEEQSS
+95 YRMPPLYGEEQSS
-109 SQAQQAASLQ
+109 NQTQQAANLQ

-127 ERELVL
+127 EREVVL
-133 SSADKNSKIP
+133 SSGDKNSKIP
-143 ILHEYKQRTAGRV
+143 ILHEYKQRTAGRI
-156 AIAPDAPIKQ
+156 AIAPDAPVKQ
-166 QAWVQEGTQMQE
+166 QAWVQEGNQMQE
-178 IRQDGQARG
+178 VRQEGQTRN
-187 YQSQDTYSSTSSG
+187 YQTSESYASTSAAS
-200 AVPRTT
+200 APRT
-206 TTTTT
+206 
-211 TTVPTT
+211 P
-217 KIDEEKTKSL
+217 KIDEEKSKSL

-240 RFGPSRKDVE
+240 RFGQNRKDTE
-250 PEPEASLNNVTE
+250 AEPEASLNNVTE

-270 IDDDEARKKEGIY
+270 IDEEEAKKKEGIY
-283 GKPRAQEPSVNV
+283 GKPRAQEPSINM
-295 QQYPKNAYGQY
+295 QQYPKNACGQY
-306 GHSYGYQSGQQ
+306 GHSYSYLSNQQ
-317 NVPLPGQLQPTA
+317 NVPLPGQLQPTSQ
-329 TIQPNLP
+329 IQPNLP
-336 GQSAQLHVTHHTPP
+336 GQSAQLHVTHHAPP
-350 AGVQTVHQTQ
+350 GGVQTVHQTQ
-360 VTAFGQATTA
+360 VPAFGQSAT
-370 GGQQVQNVTREY
+370 GGQQVQNVAREY
-382 VVQTPGGM
+382 VVQGPSGLPS
-390 TGQQMHQ
+390 QQLHQ
-397 GIHQNPAQGQGQG
+397 GLHQNSQNQGQNSQM
-410 TQVQKAHGLSAVQ
+410 QKAHGLPMQ
-423 QHQVSNAMPPTSSS
+423 QHQVGNTMQPNQNF
-437 YQSPQQLLHQNQNH
+437 QSPQQLLHQNQSH

-478 MTGQQ
+478 LQNPP
-483 GAQTSGPRS
+483 SGVRN
-492 VQQPT
+492 VQQS
-497 YFANSV
+497 YFSNNV

-524 TSRQTQELRVSGQE
+524 TSRQTQELRLSGQE

-545 GRPRYGIPQVYMKT
+545 GRARYGVPQVYMKT
-559 ESNQE
+559 ENNQE
-564 AEFQRRNSAKGIEKA
+564 VEFQRRNSTKGIEKA

-586 YEDERN
+586 YEDERVN
-592 VEASSKNPAENLK
+592 EQPRNPDTMK
-605 NLTVDPLDKERYEIT
+605 TLTVDPLDKERYEIT
-620 VEDRNQD
+620 VEDRGLG
-627 ETGRNGSQR
+627 EFGRTDSQR
-636 NDEYRPETSFGIRRD
+636 KDEYRPETSFGIRRD
-651 ETRTSKRE
+651 DAVRCSKRE
-659 HEQSSSGQ
+659 Q
-667 EGAGGGGGGGGGG
+667 EAPA
-680 GQDLVEGNS
+680 QENQESEATS

-702 QEGGHFGSKSAKETD
+702 ESHYGAKVSKEGDVDGARNCLKSVDTKRNESQYPKEPGKT
-717 ADGLRI
+717 
-723 GLATKMIGEA
+723 EA
-733 SKRLEGGQ
+733 
-741 YGGKETAVKADSRK
+741 RK
-755 DDLERGI
+755 DELEHGI

-770 GSGSDYDKT
+770 GSGSDYDKA

-801 PPDDQ
+801 PPEDQ
-806 TLAQVQDSEWV
+806 THPPVQDSEWV

-857 HGSPR
+857 HESPR
-862 TPRNRYSTSDYS
+862 TPRNRYSASDYS
-874 KAMEKRGFSS
+874 KVMEKRVFSGNS
-884 GAKHRGASSSKKEA
+884 KHRGASTSKKET

-921 LDSMLDRSDSDMSTT
+921 LDSMLDRSDSDLSTN

-953 EVLKLLGGSVKKR
+953 EVLKLLGGSVKKK

-1047 IQEMESIKC
+1047 IQEMENIRG

-1111 ELGYEVRAA
+1111 ELGYEKYAA
-1120 INSYV
+1120 AFEKEKVGMVELPYLSEERLQKMGVPLGPRLRILQEARISVCKDPIYV
-1125 APHLADDCHFPSSA
+1125 
-1139 KCTRVH
+1139 V
-1145 VKIIRLFYALTLLR
+1145 
-1159 PLSLPLYLFLITWAV
+1159 
-1174 GTFDNRRNTLPLSRR
+1174 
-1189 KRSGWWSCPT
+1189 

>member
-25 QNQDEEGPYKPVPPP
+25 QSQDEEGPYKPVPPP
-40 KPVPNNQKN
+40 KPVSNNQKN
-49 QDGQQEHEQAVAESR
+49 HQDSQQDEQREQTVVDR
-64 STRTTSGPERSG
+64 SSLRTTSGPERASVA
-76 ITENGQIRGAAA
+76 ENGQVRSAA

-95 YRMPPLYGGEEQSS
+95 YRMPPLYGEEQSS
-109 SQAQQAASLQ
+109 GQAQQAASLQ

-133 SSADKNSKIP
+133 SSGDKNSKIP

-178 IRQDGQARG
+178 VRQDSQTRN
-187 YQSQDTYSSTSSG
+187 YQSQDTYSSTSG
-200 AVPRTT
+200 AVPR
-206 TTTTT
+206 
-211 TTVPTT
+211 TT

-240 RFGPSRKDVE
+240 RFGPSRKDIE

-295 QQYPKNAYGQY
+295 QQYSKNTYGQY
-306 GHSYGYQSGQQ
+306 GHAYVYQSNQQ
-317 NVPLPGQLQPTA
+317 NIPLPGQLQPTT

-350 AGVQTVHQTQ
+350 GGVQTVHQTQ
-360 VTAFGQATTA
+360 VSAFGQTATGA
-370 GGQQVQNVTREY
+370 QQVQNVTREY
-382 VVQTPGGM
+382 VVQAPGGM

-397 GIHQNPAQGQGQG
+397 GVHQSPAQGQGQG
-410 TQVQKAHGLSAVQ
+410 TQKPHGLSVQ
-423 QHQVSNAMPPTSSS
+423 QHQVGNAMPPTNQSF
-437 YQSPQQLLHQNQNH
+437 QSPQQLLHQNQNH

-460 HAQNM
+460 HAQNL
-465 HQRQLIQQMHQQQ
+465 HQRQLIQQLHQQQ
-478 MTGQQ
+478 MAGQPNSQ
-483 GAQTSGPRS
+483 AAGARN
-492 VQQPT
+492 VQQS

-524 TSRQTQELRVSGQE
+524 TSRQAQELRVSGQE

-545 GRPRYGIPQVYMKT
+545 GRPRYGVPQVYMKT
-559 ESNQE
+559 ESTQE
-564 AEFQRRNSAKGIEKA
+564 TEFQRRNSAKGIEKA

-592 VEASSKNPAENLK
+592 AETAKNPTENMK
-605 NLTVDPLDKERYEIT
+605 NLIVDPLDKERYEIT
-620 VEDRNQD
+620 VEDRNQS
-627 ETGRNGSQR
+627 ETSGRNGLQR
-636 NDEYRPETSFGIRRD
+636 NEEYRPETSFGIRRD
-651 ETRTSKRE
+651 ETRASKK
-659 HEQSSSGQ
+659 EQEQGSSGQ
-667 EGAGGGGGGGGGG
+667 EG
-680 GQDLVEGNS
+680 GQNTVDGNS

-695 ELQKRAE
+695 ELQKRVE
-702 QEGGHFGSKSAKETD
+702 QESHFNSKPAND
-717 ADGLRI
+717 VDGLRI

-741 YGGKETAVKADSRK
+741 YSGKETVVKSDTRK
-755 DDLERGI
+755 DDLEQGI

-770 GSGSDYDKT
+770 GSGSDYDKA

-786 DSGRGSAVYSSGRRP
+786 DSGRGSAIYSSGRRP

-857 HGSPR
+857 HDSPR

-884 GAKHRGASSSKKEA
+884 STKHRGASTSKKEA

-921 LDSMLDRSDSDMSTT
+921 LDSMLDRSDSDLSTT

-1056 EIAAL
+1056 EIATL

-1098 FGTEPPLIRLFLR
+1098 FGAEPPLIRLFLR
-1111 ELGYEVRAA
+1111 ELGYEKYATAFEKERVGMVELPYLSEERLQKMGVPLGPRLRILQEAR
-1120 INSYV
+1120 ISVCKDPIYV
-1125 APHLADDCHFPSSA
+1125 
-1139 KCTRVH
+1139 V
-1145 VKIIRLFYALTLLR
+1145 
-1159 PLSLPLYLFLITWAV
+1159 
-1174 GTFDNRRNTLPLSRR
+1174 
-1189 KRSGWWSCPT
+1189 

>member
-25 QNQDEEGPYKPVPPP
+25 QNQDEEGLYKPVPPP

-49 QDGQQEHEQAVAESR
+49 QNEQQENRVQTVAEQS
-64 STRTTSGPERSG
+64 SRTTTGIERNPAHDDSQLRSSGQ
-76 ITENGQIRGAAA
+76 N
-88 GQPFAPE
+88 FAPE
-95 YRMPPLYGGEEQSS
+95 YRMPPLYGEEQSS
-109 SQAQQAASLQ
+109 SQTQQAANLQ

-127 ERELVL
+127 EREVVL
-133 SSADKNSKIP
+133 SSGDKNSKIP
-143 ILHEYKQRTAGRV
+143 ILHEYKQKTAGRV

-178 IRQDGQARG
+178 TRQEGQGRSYHPPESYA
-187 YQSQDTYSSTSSG
+187 STSTAAATV
-200 AVPRTT
+200 AVAAAVAAASSNTRN
-206 TTTTT
+206 
-211 TTVPTT
+211 T
-217 KIDEEKTKSL
+217 KIDEEKSKSL

-240 RFGPSRKDVE
+240 RFGQSRKDIETE
-250 PEPEASLNNVTE
+250 PETSLNNVTE

-270 IDDDEARKKEGIY
+270 IDEEDAKKKEGIY
-283 GKPRAQEPSVNV
+283 GKPRAQEPSLNM
-295 QQYPKNAYGQY
+295 QQYPKNTCGQY
-306 GHSYGYQSGQQ
+306 GHSYSYLGNQQ
-317 NVPLPGQLQPTA
+317 NVSLPGQLQPTSQ
-329 TIQPNLP
+329 IQPNLP
-336 GQSAQLHVTHHTPP
+336 GQSAQLHVTHHTPSG
-350 AGVQTVHQTQ
+350 GVQTVHQTQ
-360 VTAFGQATTA
+360 VPSFSQSAT
-370 GGQQVQNVTREY
+370 GGSQQVQNIAREY
-382 VVQTPGGM
+382 VVQGPSGLPS
-390 TGQQMHQ
+390 QQLHQ
-397 GIHQNPAQGQGQG
+397 GLHQNSQNQGQS
-410 TQVQKAHGLSAVQ
+410 TPVQKPHGLPLQ
-423 QHQVSNAMPPTSSS
+423 QHQAVNAMQQQANQNF
-437 YQSPQQLLHQNQNH
+437 QSPQQLLHQNQNH

-465 HQRQLIQQMHQQQ
+465 HQRQLIQQIHQQQ
-478 MTGQQ
+478 MASQQQNSQTGV
-483 GAQTSGPRS
+483 RN
-492 VQQPT
+492 VQQT
-497 YFANSV
+497 YFSNNV

-524 TSRQTQELRVSGQE
+524 TSRQTQELRLSGQE

-545 GRPRYGIPQVYMKT
+545 GRPRYGVPQVYIKT
-559 ESNQE
+559 ECNQE
-564 AEFQRRNSAKGIEKA
+564 MDFQQRNSTKGIEKA
-579 ASQPQLC
+579 VSQPQLC
-586 YEDERN
+586 YEDERMN
-592 VEASSKNPAENLK
+592 EQPRNAVDSMKP
-605 NLTVDPLDKERYEIT
+605 LTVDPLDKEKYEIT
-620 VEDRNQD
+620 VENHGPG
-627 ETGRNGSQR
+627 EFGRTDSQR
-636 NDEYRPETSFGIRRD
+636 KDEYRPETRFGIRRD
-651 ETRTSKRE
+651 EAIRCSKRE
-659 HEQSSSGQ
+659 PEQVSVSGQ
-667 EGAGGGGGGGGGG
+667 DSQESEGT
-680 GQDLVEGNS
+680 S

-695 ELQKRAE
+695 ELQKRVE
-702 QEGGHFGSKSAKETD
+702 ENHYGSKVSKDNGD
-717 ADGLRI
+717 ADARSSSVSKI
-723 GLATKMIGEA
+723 GNGDG
-733 SKRLEGGQ
+733 SKRIENQYAKDSVAKSESKKDELEH
-741 YGGKETAVKADSRK
+741 
-755 DDLERGI
+755 GI

-770 GSGSDYDKT
+770 GSGSDYDKA

-801 PPDDQ
+801 LPEHQTHPP
-806 TLAQVQDSEWV
+806 VQDSEWV
-817 DIVESE
+817 DVVETE
-823 LRSILEPR
+823 LRSILEPK

-857 HGSPR
+857 HESPR
-862 TPRNRYSTSDYS
+862 TPRNRYSASLPYGSKPNYSDYS
-874 KAMEKRGFSS
+874 KVMEKRGFSS
-884 GAKHRGASSSKKEA
+884 SSKHRGASISRKEA

-921 LDSMLDRSDSDMSTT
+921 LDSMLDRSDSDLSTN

-966 RKARGLTSY
+966 RKTRGLISY

-994 HDKRRSHVIDDRM
+994 HDKRRSHAIDDRM

-1047 IQEMESIKC
+1047 IQEMENIRG

-1111 ELGYEVRAA
+1111 ELGYEKYANAFEKEKVGMVELPYLSEERLQKMGVPLGPRLRILQEAR
-1120 INSYV
+1120 ISVCKDPIYV
-1125 APHLADDCHFPSSA
+1125 
-1139 KCTRVH
+1139 V
-1145 VKIIRLFYALTLLR
+1145 
-1159 PLSLPLYLFLITWAV
+1159 
-1174 GTFDNRRNTLPLSRR
+1174 
-1189 KRSGWWSCPT
+1189 

>member
-25 QNQDEEGPYKPVPPP
+25 QNQDEEGLYKPVPPP
-40 KPVPNNQKN
+40 KPVPNNQKTQN
-49 QDGQQEHEQAVAESR
+49 GQQENRVQTVAEQS
-64 STRTTSGPERSG
+64 SRTTSGIERNATLDDNQLRSSG
-76 ITENGQIRGAAA
+76 QNV
-88 GQPFAPE
+88 APE
-95 YRMPPLYGGEEQSS
+95 YRMPPLYGEEQSS
-109 SQAQQAASLQ
+109 NQTQQAANLQ

-127 ERELVL
+127 EREVVL
-133 SSADKNSKIP
+133 SSGDKNSKIP
-143 ILHEYKQRTAGRV
+143 ILHEYKQRTAGRI
-156 AIAPDAPIKQ
+156 AIAPDAPVKQ
-166 QAWVQEGTQMQE
+166 QAWVQEGNQMQE
-178 IRQDGQARG
+178 VRQEGQTRN
-187 YQSQDTYSSTSSG
+187 YQTSESYASTSAAS
-200 AVPRTT
+200 APRT
-206 TTTTT
+206 
-211 TTVPTT
+211 P
-217 KIDEEKTKSL
+217 KIDEEKSKSL

-240 RFGPSRKDVE
+240 RFGQNRKDTE
-250 PEPEASLNNVTE
+250 AEPEASLNNVTE

-270 IDDDEARKKEGIY
+270 IDEEEAKKKEGIY
-283 GKPRAQEPSVNV
+283 GKPRAQEPSINM
-295 QQYPKNAYGQY
+295 QQYPKNACGQY
-306 GHSYGYQSGQQ
+306 GHSYSYLSNQQ
-317 NVPLPGQLQPTA
+317 NVPLPGQLQPTSQ
-329 TIQPNLP
+329 IQPNLP
-336 GQSAQLHVTHHTPP
+336 GQSAQLHVTHHAPP
-350 AGVQTVHQTQ
+350 GGVQTVHQTQ
-360 VTAFGQATTA
+360 VPAFGQSAT
-370 GGQQVQNVTREY
+370 GGQQVQNVAREY
-382 VVQTPGGM
+382 VVQGPSGLPS
-390 TGQQMHQ
+390 QQLHQ
-397 GIHQNPAQGQGQG
+397 GLHQNSQNQGQNSQM
-410 TQVQKAHGLSAVQ
+410 QKAHGLPMQ
-423 QHQVSNAMPPTSSS
+423 QHQVGNTMQPNQNF
-437 YQSPQQLLHQNQNH
+437 QSPQQLLHQNQSH

-478 MTGQQ
+478 LQNPP
-483 GAQTSGPRS
+483 SGVRN
-492 VQQPT
+492 VQQS
-497 YFANSV
+497 YFSNNV

-524 TSRQTQELRVSGQE
+524 TSRQTQELRLSGQE

-545 GRPRYGIPQVYMKT
+545 GRARYGVPQVYMKT
-559 ESNQE
+559 ENNQE
-564 AEFQRRNSAKGIEKA
+564 VEFQRRNSTKGIEKA

-586 YEDERN
+586 YEDERVN
-592 VEASSKNPAENLK
+592 EQPRNPDTMK
-605 NLTVDPLDKERYEIT
+605 TLTVDPLDKERYEIT
-620 VEDRNQD
+620 VEDRGLG
-627 ETGRNGSQR
+627 EFGRTDSQR
-636 NDEYRPETSFGIRRD
+636 KDEYRPETSFGIRRD
-651 ETRTSKRE
+651 DAVRCSKRE
-659 HEQSSSGQ
+659 Q
-667 EGAGGGGGGGGGG
+667 EAPA
-680 GQDLVEGNS
+680 QENQESEATS

-702 QEGGHFGSKSAKETD
+702 ESHYGAKVSKEGD
-717 ADGLRI
+717 ADGARNCLKSVD
-723 GLATKMIGEA
+723 TKRNESQYPKEPGKTEA
-733 SKRLEGGQ
+733 
-741 YGGKETAVKADSRK
+741 RK
-755 DDLERGI
+755 DELEHGI

-770 GSGSDYDKT
+770 GSGSDYDKA

-801 PPDDQ
+801 PPEDQ
-806 TLAQVQDSEWV
+806 THPPVQDSEWV

-857 HGSPR
+857 HESPR
-862 TPRNRYSTSDYS
+862 TPRNRYSAS
-874 KAMEKRGFSS
+874 KVMEKRVFSGNS
-884 GAKHRGASSSKKEA
+884 KHRGASTSKKET

-921 LDSMLDRSDSDMSTT
+921 LDSMLDRSDSDLSTN

-953 EVLKLLGGSVKKR
+953 EVLKLLGGSVKKK

-1047 IQEMESIKC
+1047 IQEMENIRG

-1111 ELGYEVRAA
+1111 ELGYEKYAA
-1120 INSYV
+1120 AFEKEKVGMVELPYLSEERLQKMGVPLGPRLRILQEARISVCKDPIYV
-1125 APHLADDCHFPSSA
+1125 
-1139 KCTRVH
+1139 V
-1145 VKIIRLFYALTLLR
+1145 
-1159 PLSLPLYLFLITWAV
+1159 
-1174 GTFDNRRNTLPLSRR
+1174 
-1189 KRSGWWSCPT
+1189 

>member
-6 AMATTVRKVKQ
+6 AMATTVRRVKQ

-25 QNQDEEGPYKPVPPP
+25 QNQDEEGLYKPVPPP

-49 QDGQQEHEQAVAESR
+49 Q
-64 STRTTSGPERSG
+64 
-76 ITENGQIRGAAA
+76 NGQESSRVQTVVEQSSRPISAIERNVTLDDNQVRSS
-88 GQPFAPE
+88 GQNPAPE
-95 YRMPPLYGGEEQSS
+95 YRMPPLYGEEQSS
-109 SQAQQAASLQ
+109 NQTQQAANLQ

-127 ERELVL
+127 EREVVL
-133 SSADKNSKIP
+133 SSGDKNSKIP

-178 IRQDGQARG
+178 VRQEGQARS
-187 YQSQDTYSSTSSG
+187 YQPAESYASTSAAS
-200 AVPRTT
+200 APR
-206 TTTTT
+206 
-211 TTVPTT
+211 TT
-217 KIDEEKTKSL
+217 KIDEDKSKSI

-240 RFGPSRKDVE
+240 RFGQSRKDAE

-270 IDDDEARKKEGIY
+270 IDEEEAKKKEGIY
-283 GKPRAQEPSVNV
+283 GKPRAQEPPVNM
-295 QQYPKNAYGQY
+295 QQYPKNACGQY
-306 GHSYGYQSGQQ
+306 GHSYSYLSNQQ
-317 NVPLPGQLQPTA
+317 NVPLPGQLQPTSQ
-329 TIQPNLP
+329 IQPNLP
-336 GQSAQLHVTHHTPP
+336 GQSAQLHVTHHAPP
-350 AGVQTVHQTQ
+350 GGVQTVHQTQ
-360 VTAFGQATTA
+360 VPGFGQSAT
-370 GGQQVQNVTREY
+370 GGQQVQNVAREY
-382 VVQTPGGM
+382 VVQGPSGLPS
-390 TGQQMHQ
+390 QQLHQ
-397 GIHQNPAQGQGQG
+397 GLHQSPQNQGQS
-410 TQVQKAHGLSAVQ
+410 TQMQKPHGLGVQ
-423 QHQVSNAMPPTSSS
+423 PHQVGNAAMQPSNQNF
-437 YQSPQQLLHQNQNH
+437 QSAQQLLHQNQSH

-478 MTGQQ
+478 QQQQQQLVGQQ
-483 GAQTSGPRS
+483 NSQTSGGGGGGSGGGGGGGGGGAGVRN
-492 VQQPT
+492 VQQS
-497 YFANSV
+497 YFSNNV

-508 QQARQAMSR
+508 QQARQTMSR

-524 TSRQTQELRVSGQE
+524 TSRQAQELRLPGQE

-545 GRPRYGIPQVYMKT
+545 GRPRYGVPQVYMKA

-564 AEFQRRNSAKGIEKA
+564 AEFQRRNSTKGIEKA
-579 ASQPQLC
+579 ASQPQLS
-586 YEDERN
+586 YEDERSGCVN
-592 VEASSKNPAENLK
+592 EQSRNPVDGLK
-605 NLTVDPLDKERYEIT
+605 TLTVDPLDKERYEIT
-620 VEDRNQD
+620 VEDRGQGEFRRSD
-627 ETGRNGSQR
+627 SQR
-636 NDEYRPETSFGIRRD
+636 KDEYRPETSFAIRRD
-651 ETRTSKRE
+651 DAVRCSKRE
-659 HEQSSSGQ
+659 QEQLGVAAGQ
-667 EGAGGGGGGGGGG
+667 ES
-680 GQDLVEGNS
+680 QESEGTC

-702 QEGGHFGSKSAKETD
+702 ENHYNGKMSKDSIETDVGRSSCGSKIGNGEPLKRMENQYAKD
-717 ADGLRI
+717 CIA
-723 GLATKMIGEA
+723 KSEA
-733 SKRLEGGQ
+733 
-741 YGGKETAVKADSRK
+741 RK
-755 DDLERGI
+755 DELEHGI
-762 GRLKIQNQ
+762 SRLKIQNQ
-770 GSGSDYDKT
+770 GSGSDYDKA

-801 PPDDQ
+801 PPEDQ
-806 TLAQVQDSEWV
+806 THPPVQDSEWV

-857 HGSPR
+857 HESPR
-862 TPRNRYSTSDYS
+862 TSRNRYSASLPYGSKPNYNDYS
-874 KAMEKRGFSS
+874 KAIEKRSGFPGSS
-884 GAKHRGASSSKKEA
+884 KHRGASTSKKDA

-921 LDSMLDRSDSDMSTT
+921 LDSMLDRSDSDLSTN

-966 RKARGLTSY
+966 RKARGLASY

-994 HDKRRSHVIDDRM
+994 HDKRRSHAIDDRM

-1047 IQEMESIKC
+1047 IQEMENIRG

-1111 ELGYEVRAA
+1111 ELGYEKYANAFEKEKVGMVELPYLSEERLQKMGVPLGPRLRILQEAR
-1120 INSYV
+1120 ISVCKDPIYV
-1125 APHLADDCHFPSSA
+1125 
-1139 KCTRVH
+1139 V
-1145 VKIIRLFYALTLLR
+1145 
-1159 PLSLPLYLFLITWAV
+1159 
-1174 GTFDNRRNTLPLSRR
+1174 
-1189 KRSGWWSCPT
+1189 

>member
-1 MVSQH
+1 MQTKNVNLP
-6 AMATTVRKVKQ
+6 TRDYEKR
-17 ENRLRRQN
+17 RLDYPTGN
-25 QNQDEEGPYKPVPPP
+25 EEGPYKPVPPP
-40 KPVPNNQKN
+40 KPVSNNQKS
-49 QDGQQEHEQAVAESR
+49 QDVHREQDEHREQPVAERPSL
-64 STRTTSGPERSG
+64 RTTSGPER
-76 ITENGQIRGAAA
+76 TNVAENGQVRSVA
-88 GQPFAPE
+88 GQSFAPE
-95 YRMPPLYGGEEQSS
+95 YRMPPLYGEEQSS
-109 SQAQQAASLQ
+109 GQAQQAASLQ

-127 ERELVL
+127 ERELIL
-133 SSADKNSKIP
+133 SSGDKNSKIP

-178 IRQDGQARG
+178 VRQDGQARN
-187 YQSQDTYSSTSSG
+187 YQSQDAYSSSG
-200 AVPRTT
+200 AVPRTS
-206 TTTTT
+206 
-211 TTVPTT
+211 

-295 QQYPKNAYGQY
+295 QQYSKNAYGQY
-306 GHSYGYQSGQQ
+306 GHSYGYQSNQQ

-350 AGVQTVHQTQ
+350 GGIQTVHQTQ
-360 VTAFGQATTA
+360 VPAFGQTTTGA
-370 GGQQVQNVTREY
+370 QQVQNVTREY
-382 VVQTPGGM
+382 MVPTPGGM
-390 TGQQMHQ
+390 TGQQIHQ
-397 GIHQNPAQGQGQG
+397 GIHQNPTQAQGQG
-410 TQVQKAHGLSAVQ
+410 TQLQKPHGLSVQ
-423 QHQVSNAMPPTSSS
+423 QHQVGNAMPPTSPSFQSS
-437 YQSPQQLLHQNQNH
+437 QQLLHQNQNH

-465 HQRQLIQQMHQQQ
+465 QQRQQLIQQMHQQQ
-478 MTGQQ
+478 MAGQQ
-483 GAQTSGPRS
+483 GSQNASARN
-492 VQQPT
+492 VQQS
-497 YFANSV
+497 YFPNSV

-524 TSRQTQELRVSGQE
+524 TSRQGQELRVSGQE
-538 VYYHYAQ
+538 GVYYHYAQ
-545 GRPRYGIPQVYMKT
+545 GRPRYGVPQVYMKT
-559 ESNQE
+559 EGNQE
-564 AEFQRRNSAKGIEKA
+564 TEFQRRNSAKGIEKA

-592 VEASSKNPAENLK
+592 AEISKNPAENMK

-620 VEDRNQD
+620 VEDRSQC
-627 ETGRNGSQR
+627 ELGRNGLQR
-636 NDEYRPETSFGIRRD
+636 NEEYRPETSFGIRRD

-659 HEQSSSGQ
+659 QEQASSSQ
-667 EGAGGGGGGGGGG
+667 EG
-680 GQDLVEGNS
+680 GQDLTEGNS

-702 QEGGHFGSKSAKETD
+702 QEGHFNSKPPKDD
-717 ADGLRI
+717 ADGLRV
-723 GLATKMIGEA
+723 GLATKMIGEP

-741 YGGKETAVKADSRK
+741 YSGKEPIVKSDRK
-755 DDLERGI
+755 DDLEQGI

-770 GSGSDYDKT
+770 GSGSDYDKA

-857 HGSPR
+857 HDSPR
-862 TPRNRYSTSDYS
+862 TPRNRYSTSLPYGSKPNYSDYG

-884 GAKHRGASSSKKEA
+884 STKHRGASTSKKEA

-921 LDSMLDRSDSDMSTT
+921 LDSMLDRSDSDLSTT

-1056 EIAAL
+1056 EIATL
-1061 RTQTS
+1061 RTQTN

-1111 ELGYEVRAA
+1111 ELGYEKYAA
-1120 INSYV
+1120 AFEKEKVGMVELPYLSEERLQKMGVPLGPRLRILQEARISVCKDPIYV
-1125 APHLADDCHFPSSA
+1125 
-1139 KCTRVH
+1139 V
-1145 VKIIRLFYALTLLR
+1145 
-1159 PLSLPLYLFLITWAV
+1159 
-1174 GTFDNRRNTLPLSRR
+1174 
-1189 KRSGWWSCPT
+1189 

>member
-25 QNQDEEGPYKPVPPP
+25 QNQDEEGLYKPVPPP

-49 QDGQQEHEQAVAESR
+49 QNGQQESNRLQTIAEKPSRLISNIERNSTLDDNQIPNSEQ
-64 STRTTSGPERSG
+64 
-76 ITENGQIRGAAA
+76 N
-88 GQPFAPE
+88 FAPE
-95 YRMPPLYGGEEQSS
+95 YRMSPLYGEEQSS
-109 SQAQQAASLQ
+109 SQTQQAANLQ

-127 ERELVL
+127 EREVVL
-133 SSADKNSKIP
+133 SSGDKNSKIP

-166 QAWVQEGTQMQE
+166 QAWVQEATQMQE
-178 IRQDGQARG
+178 VRQEGQTRS
-187 YQSQDTYSSTSSG
+187 YQSPESYVSTSAASLL
-200 AVPRTT
+200 RTA
-206 TTTTT
+206 
-211 TTVPTT
+211 
-217 KIDEEKTKSL
+217 KIDEEKSKSI
-227 SRTYHTIKDMISS
+227 SKTYHTIKDMISS
-240 RFGPSRKDVE
+240 RFGQSRKDVE
-250 PEPEASLNNVTE
+250 PEPEASLNNVTD
-262 ELRKSSRS
+262 ELRKSSKS
-270 IDDDEARKKEGIY
+270 IDEEETKKREGIY
-283 GKPRAQEPSVNV
+283 GKPRAQEPPINM
-295 QQYPKNAYGQY
+295 QQYPKNACGQY
-306 GHSYGYQSGQQ
+306 GHSYSYLSNQQ
-317 NVPLPGQLQPTA
+317 NVPLPGQLQPTSQ
-329 TIQPNLP
+329 IQPNLP

-360 VTAFGQATTA
+360 IPGFGQSATA
-370 GGQQVQNVTREY
+370 GQQVQSVAREY
-382 VVQTPGGM
+382 VVQGPSGLPS
-390 TGQQMHQ
+390 QQLHQ
-397 GIHQNPAQGQGQG
+397 GLHQNPQNQGHS
-410 TQVQKAHGLSAVQ
+410 TQIQKSHGLGMQSHQIGNTAMQPSNQNFQSA
-423 QHQVSNAMPPTSSS
+423 
-437 YQSPQQLLHQNQNH
+437 QQLLHQN

-460 HAQNM
+460 HAQNI

-478 MTGQQ
+478 LAGQQ
-483 GAQTSGPRS
+483 NSQTGGVRS
-492 VQQPT
+492 MQQQN
-497 YFANSV
+497 YFSNNV
-503 SYQQY
+503 SYRQY
-508 QQARQAMSR
+508 QQARQVMSR

-524 TSRQTQELRVSGQE
+524 TSRQAQELRLSGQE

-545 GRPRYGIPQVYMKT
+545 GRPRYGVPQIYMKT

-564 AEFQRRNSAKGIEKA
+564 AEFQRQNSPKGIEKA
-579 ASQPQLC
+579 VSQPQLS
-586 YEDERN
+586 YEDERSGCIN
-592 VEASSKNPAENLK
+592 EQSKNPVDGMK
-605 NLTVDPLDKERYEIT
+605 TLTMDPLDKERYEIT
-620 VEDRNQD
+620 VEDRGQG
-627 ETGRNGSQR
+627 EFGKTESQR
-636 NDEYRPETSFGIRRD
+636 KDEYRAETGFAIRRDDAVRCSKREQEQLAPASSCQENQESETSFI
-651 ETRTSKRE
+651 
-659 HEQSSSGQ
+659 
-667 EGAGGGGGGGGGG
+667 
-680 GQDLVEGNS
+680 
-689 VQKRIE
+689 QKKIE
-695 ELQKRAE
+695 ELQKRPE
-702 QEGGHFGSKSAKETD
+702 ENHYNVKVSKESVETD
-717 ADGLRI
+717 MGRSLSGTKI
-723 GLATKMIGEA
+723 GNGEPLKKMEN
-733 SKRLEGGQ
+733 Q
-741 YGGKETAVKADSRK
+741 YAKDSVMKSETRK
-755 DDLERGI
+755 DELEHGI
-762 GRLKIQNQ
+762 SRLKIQNQ
-770 GSGSDYDKT
+770 GSGSDYDKA

-801 PPDDQ
+801 PPEDQ
-806 TLAQVQDSEWV
+806 THPPVQDSEWV

-857 HGSPR
+857 HESPR
-862 TPRNRYSTSDYS
+862 TPRNRYSTSLPYGSKPNYSDYS
-874 KAMEKRGFSS
+874 KAIEKRGGFS
-884 GAKHRGASSSKKEA
+884 SSSKHRASTSKKDA

-906 GVEAADLTSTTTGLD
+906 GVEAADFTSTTTGLD
-921 LDSMLDRSDSDMSTT
+921 LDSMLDRSDSDLSTN

-994 HDKRRSHVIDDRM
+994 HDKRRSHAIDDRM

-1047 IQEMESIKC
+1047 IQEMENIRG

-1111 ELGYEVRAA
+1111 ELGYEKYANVFEKEKVGMVELPYLSEERLQKMGVPLGPRLRILQEAR
-1120 INSYV
+1120 ISVCKDPIYV
-1125 APHLADDCHFPSSA
+1125 
-1139 KCTRVH
+1139 V
-1145 VKIIRLFYALTLLR
+1145 
-1159 PLSLPLYLFLITWAV
+1159 
-1174 GTFDNRRNTLPLSRR
+1174 
-1189 KRSGWWSCPT
+1189 

>member
-1 MVSQH
+1 MQTKNVNLP
-6 AMATTVRKVKQ
+6 ACDYEKR
-17 ENRLRRQN
+17 RLDYPTGN
-25 QNQDEEGPYKPVPPP
+25 EEGPYKPVPPP
-40 KPVPNNQKN
+40 KPVPNNQKS
-49 QDGQQEHEQAVAESR
+49 QDGQQDEQTVAER
-64 STRTTSGPERSG
+64 SSLRTTSGSERTG
-76 ITENGQIRGAAA
+76 ITEDGQVRSAA

-95 YRMPPLYGGEEQSS
+95 YRMPPLYGDEQ

-133 SSADKNSKIP
+133 SSGDKNSKIP

-166 QAWVQEGTQMQE
+166 QAWVQEGAQMQE
-178 IRQDGQARG
+178 VRQDGQARN
-187 YQSQDTYSSTSSG
+187 YQSQDAYSSTSG
-200 AVPRTT
+200 G
-206 TTTTT
+206 
-211 TTVPTT
+211 TVSRTT

-250 PEPEASLNNVTE
+250 PEPEASLNNVTD

-295 QQYPKNAYGQY
+295 QQYSKNAYGQY
-306 GHSYGYQSGQQ
+306 GHSYSYQSNQQ
-317 NVPLPGQLQPTA
+317 NVPLPGQLQPTTA
-329 TIQPNLP
+329 IQPNLP

-350 AGVQTVHQTQ
+350 GGVQTVHQTQ
-360 VTAFGQATTA
+360 VPAFGQGTTGA
-370 GGQQVQNVTREY
+370 QQVQNVTREY
-382 VVQTPGGM
+382 MVQTPVGM
-390 TGQQMHQ
+390 TSQQIHQ
-397 GIHQNPAQGQGQG
+397 SIHQNAAQGQGQG
-410 TQVQKAHGLSAVQ
+410 AQVQKPHGLSVQ
-423 QHQVSNAMPPTSSS
+423 QHQVGNAMPTSQSF
-437 YQSPQQLLHQNQNH
+437 QSPQQLLHQNQNH

-465 HQRQLIQQMHQQQ
+465 HQRQLIQQMHQQI
-478 MTGQQ
+478 TGQPSSQ
-483 GAQTSGPRS
+483 AASARNM
-492 VQQPT
+492 QQS

-524 TSRQTQELRVSGQE
+524 TSRQAQELRVSGQE

-545 GRPRYGIPQVYMKT
+545 GRPRYGVPQVYMKT

-564 AEFQRRNSAKGIEKA
+564 TEFQRRNSTKGIEKA

-592 VEASSKNPAENLK
+592 AEASKNPAENMK

-620 VEDRNQD
+620 VEDRNQS
-627 ETGRNGSQR
+627 ELGKNGSQR
-636 NDEYRPETSFGIRRD
+636 NEEYRPETSFGIRRD
-651 ETRTSKRE
+651 ETRASKK
-659 HEQSSSGQ
+659 EQEQGSGQ
-667 EGAGGGGGGGGGG
+667 EGGH
-680 GQDLVEGNS
+680 DSTEGNS

-702 QEGGHFGSKSAKETD
+702 QEGHFNTKPLKDDT
-717 ADGLRI
+717 DGLRV

-733 SKRLEGGQ
+733 SKRLEAAQ
-741 YGGKETAVKADSRK
+741 YSGKETAAKSDSRK
-755 DDLERGI
+755 DDLEQGI
-762 GRLKIQNQ
+762 SRLKIQNQ
-770 GSGSDYDKT
+770 GSGSDYDKA

-857 HGSPR
+857 HDSPR
-862 TPRNRYSTSDYS
+862 TPRNRYSTSLPYGSKPNYSDYS
-874 KAMEKRGFSS
+874 KAMEKRGFSNNT
-884 GAKHRGASSSKKEA
+884 KHRSASTSKKET

-921 LDSMLDRSDSDMSTT
+921 LDSMLDRSDSDLSTA

-1111 ELGYEVRAA
+1111 ELGYEKYAA
-1120 INSYV
+1120 AFEKEKVGMVELPYLSEERLQKMGVPLGPRLRILQEARISVCKDPIYV
-1125 APHLADDCHFPSSA
+1125 
-1139 KCTRVH
+1139 V
-1145 VKIIRLFYALTLLR
+1145 
-1159 PLSLPLYLFLITWAV
+1159 
-1174 GTFDNRRNTLPLSRR
+1174 
-1189 KRSGWWSCPT
+1189 

>member
-25 QNQDEEGPYKPVPPP
+25 QSQDEEGPYKPVPPP
-40 KPVPNNQKN
+40 KPVSNNQKNN
-49 QDGQQEHEQAVAESR
+49 QDGQQDEQREQTVVER
-64 STRTTSGPERSG
+64 SSLRTTSGPERTSVV
-76 ITENGQIRGAAA
+76 ENGQVRSAA

-95 YRMPPLYGGEEQSS
+95 YRMPPLYGEEQSS
-109 SQAQQAASLQ
+109 GQTQQAASLQ

-133 SSADKNSKIP
+133 SSGDKNSKIP

-178 IRQDGQARG
+178 VRQDGQARS
-187 YQSQDTYSSTSSG
+187 YQSPDTYSSTSG
-200 AVPRTT
+200 AVPR
-206 TTTTT
+206 
-211 TTVPTT
+211 TT

-270 IDDDEARKKEGIY
+270 IDEDEARKKEGIY
-283 GKPRAQEPSVNV
+283 GKPRAQESSVNV
-295 QQYPKNAYGQY
+295 QQYSKNAYGQY
-306 GHSYGYQSGQQ
+306 GHSYVYQSNQQ
-317 NVPLPGQLQPTA
+317 NVPLPGQLQPTT

-350 AGVQTVHQTQ
+350 GGVQTVHQTQ
-360 VTAFGQATTA
+360 VSAFGQTATGA
-370 GGQQVQNVTREY
+370 QQVQNVTREY
-382 VVQTPGGM
+382 VVQASGGM

-397 GIHQNPAQGQGQG
+397 GVHQNPSQGQGQG
-410 TQVQKAHGLSAVQ
+410 TQKPHGLSVQ
-423 QHQVSNAMPPTSSS
+423 QHQVGNAMPPTSQSF
-437 YQSPQQLLHQNQNH
+437 QSPQQLLHQNQNH

-460 HAQNM
+460 HAQNL

-478 MTGQQ
+478 MAGQTNS
-483 GAQTSGPRS
+483 QTASARN
-492 VQQPT
+492 VQQS

-538 VYYHYAQ
+538 MYYHYAQ
-545 GRPRYGIPQVYMKT
+545 GRPRYGVPQVYMKT
-559 ESNQE
+559 ESIQE
-564 AEFQRRNSAKGIEKA
+564 TEFQRRNSAKGIEKA

-592 VEASSKNPAENLK
+592 VEAVKNPAENMK

-620 VEDRNQD
+620 VEDRNQG
-627 ETGRNGSQR
+627 ETPGRNSSQR
-636 NDEYRPETSFGIRRD
+636 NEEYRPETSFGIRRD
-651 ETRTSKRE
+651 ETRASKK
-659 HEQSSSGQ
+659 EQEQGSSSQ
-667 EGAGGGGGGGGGG
+667 EGSQNTA
-680 GQDLVEGNS
+680 EGNS

-702 QEGGHFGSKSAKETD
+702 QESHFNSKPASD
-717 ADGLRI
+717 ADGLRV
-723 GLATKMIGEA
+723 GFATKMIGEA

-741 YGGKETAVKADSRK
+741 YSGKETAMKSDSRK
-755 DDLERGI
+755 DDLEQGI

-770 GSGSDYDKT
+770 GSGSDYDKA

-786 DSGRGSAVYSSGRRP
+786 DSGRGSAIYSSGRRP

-857 HGSPR
+857 HDSPR
-862 TPRNRYSTSDYS
+862 TPRNRYSTSLPYGSKPNYSDYS

-884 GAKHRGASSSKKEA
+884 NTKHRGASTSKKEA

-921 LDSMLDRSDSDMSTT
+921 LDSMLDRSDSDLSTT

-1056 EIAAL
+1056 EIATL

-1111 ELGYEVRAA
+1111 ELGYEKYAA
-1120 INSYV
+1120 AFEKEKVGMVELPYLSEERLQKMGVPLGPRLRILQEARISVCKDPIYV
-1125 APHLADDCHFPSSA
+1125 
-1139 KCTRVH
+1139 V
-1145 VKIIRLFYALTLLR
+1145 
-1159 PLSLPLYLFLITWAV
+1159 
-1174 GTFDNRRNTLPLSRR
+1174 
-1189 KRSGWWSCPT
+1189 

>member
-1 MVSQH
+1 MQTKNVNLP
-6 AMATTVRKVKQ
+6 TCDYEKR
-17 ENRLRRQN
+17 RLDYPTGN
-25 QNQDEEGPYKPVPPP
+25 EEGPYKPVPPP
-40 KPVPNNQKN
+40 KPVSNNQKN
-49 QDGQQEHEQAVAESR
+49 QDIQQDEHREQSVAERQSL
-64 STRTTSGPERSG
+64 RTTSGPER
-76 ITENGQIRGAAA
+76 TNVAEDGQVRSA

-95 YRMPPLYGGEEQSS
+95 YRMPPLYGEEQSS
-109 SQAQQAASLQ
+109 GQAQQAASLQ

-127 ERELVL
+127 ERELIL
-133 SSADKNSKIP
+133 SSGDKNSKIP

-178 IRQDGQARG
+178 VRQDGQARN
-187 YQSQDTYSSTSSG
+187 YQSQDAYSSSSG
-200 AVPRTT
+200 AVPR
-206 TTTTT
+206 
-211 TTVPTT
+211 TT

-270 IDDDEARKKEGIY
+270 IDDDETRKKEGIY

-295 QQYPKNAYGQY
+295 QQYSKNAYGQY
-306 GHSYGYQSGQQ
+306 GHSYGYQSNQQ

-350 AGVQTVHQTQ
+350 AGIQTVHQTQ
-360 VTAFGQATTA
+360 VPAFGQTATGA
-370 GGQQVQNVTREY
+370 QQVQNVTREY
-382 VVQTPGGM
+382 MVQTSGGM
-390 TGQQMHQ
+390 TGQQIHQ
-397 GIHQNPAQGQGQG
+397 GIHQNPTQVQGQG
-410 TQVQKAHGLSAVQ
+410 TQVQKPHSLSVQ
-423 QHQVSNAMPPTSSS
+423 QHQVGNAMPTTSPSFQSS
-437 YQSPQQLLHQNQNH
+437 QQLLHQNQNH

-465 HQRQLIQQMHQQQ
+465 HQRQQLIQQMHQQ
-478 MTGQQ
+478 MAGQQ
-483 GAQTSGPRS
+483 GSQTASARNM
-492 VQQPT
+492 QQS
-497 YFANSV
+497 YFPNSV

-524 TSRQTQELRVSGQE
+524 TSRQELRVSGQE

-545 GRPRYGIPQVYMKT
+545 GRPRYGVPQVYMKT

-564 AEFQRRNSAKGIEKA
+564 TEFQRRNSAKGIEKA

-592 VEASSKNPAENLK
+592 TEVSKNPGENMK

-620 VEDRNQD
+620 VEDRSQC
-627 ETGRNGSQR
+627 EPGRNGLQR
-636 NDEYRPETSFGIRRD
+636 NEEYRPETSFGIRRD

-659 HEQSSSGQ
+659 QEQGSSGQ
-667 EGAGGGGGGGGGG
+667 EGS
-680 GQDLVEGNS
+680 QNSVEGNS

-695 ELQKRAE
+695 ELQKRTE
-702 QEGGHFGSKSAKETD
+702 QENHLNSKPSKDD
-717 ADGLRI
+717 ADGLRV

-733 SKRLEGGQ
+733 SKRLDNGQ
-741 YGGKETAVKADSRK
+741 YSGKESVVKSDRK
-755 DDLERGI
+755 DDLEQGI

-770 GSGSDYDKT
+770 GSGSDYDKA

-857 HGSPR
+857 HDSPR
-862 TPRNRYSTSDYS
+862 TPRNRYSTSLPYGSKPNYNDYS
-874 KAMEKRGFSS
+874 KAMEKRGFPSS
-884 GAKHRGASSSKKEA
+884 TKHRGASTSKKEA

-921 LDSMLDRSDSDMSTT
+921 LDSMLDRSDSDLSTT

-1111 ELGYEVRAA
+1111 ELGYEKYATAFEKEKVGMVELPYLSEERLQKMGVPLGPRLRILQEAR
-1120 INSYV
+1120 ISVCKDPIYV
-1125 APHLADDCHFPSSA
+1125 
-1139 KCTRVH
+1139 V
-1145 VKIIRLFYALTLLR
+1145 
-1159 PLSLPLYLFLITWAV
+1159 
-1174 GTFDNRRNTLPLSRR
+1174 
-1189 KRSGWWSCPT
+1189 

>member
-1 MVSQH
+1 MQTKNVNLP
-6 AMATTVRKVKQ
+6 TCDYEKR
-17 ENRLRRQN
+17 RLDCLTGN
-25 QNQDEEGPYKPVPPP
+25 EEGPYKPVPPP
-40 KPVPNNQKN
+40 KPVSNNQKNN
-49 QDGQQEHEQAVAESR
+49 QDGQQDEQREQTVVERLSL
-64 STRTTSGPERSG
+64 RTTSGPERTSVA
-76 ITENGQIRGAAA
+76 ENGQVRSAS

-95 YRMPPLYGGEEQSS
+95 YRMPPLYGEEQSS
-109 SQAQQAASLQ
+109 GQAQQAASLQ

-133 SSADKNSKIP
+133 SSGDKNSKIP
-143 ILHEYKQRTAGRV
+143 ILHEYKQRTAGR

-178 IRQDGQARG
+178 VRQDGQARN
-187 YQSQDTYSSTSSG
+187 YQSQDTYSSTSG
-200 AVPRTT
+200 AVPR
-206 TTTTT
+206 
-211 TTVPTT
+211 T

-295 QQYPKNAYGQY
+295 QQYSKNAYGQY
-306 GHSYGYQSGQQ
+306 GHSYVYQSNQQ
-317 NVPLPGQLQPTA
+317 NVPLPGQLQPT
-329 TIQPNLP
+329 TSIQPNLP

-350 AGVQTVHQTQ
+350 GGVQTVHQTQ
-360 VTAFGQATTA
+360 VSAFGQTATGA
-370 GGQQVQNVTREY
+370 QQVQNVTREY

-397 GIHQNPAQGQGQG
+397 GVHQSSAQGQGQG
-410 TQVQKAHGLSAVQ
+410 TQKPHGLSVQ
-423 QHQVSNAMPPTSSS
+423 QHQVSNAMPPTSQSF
-437 YQSPQQLLHQNQNH
+437 QSPQQLLHQNQNH

-460 HAQNM
+460 HAQNL

-478 MTGQQ
+478 MAGQPNS
-483 GAQTSGPRS
+483 QTAGTRN
-492 VQQPT
+492 VQQS

-524 TSRQTQELRVSGQE
+524 TSRQAQELRVSGQE
-538 VYYHYAQ
+538 MYYHYAQ
-545 GRPRYGIPQVYMKT
+545 GRPRYGVPQVYMKT
-559 ESNQE
+559 ENTQE
-564 AEFQRRNSAKGIEKA
+564 TEFQRRNSAKGIEKA

-592 VEASSKNPAENLK
+592 AEAAKNPAENMK
-605 NLTVDPLDKERYEIT
+605 NLAVDPLDKERYEIT
-620 VEDRNQD
+620 VEDRNQG
-627 ETGRNGSQR
+627 ETPGRNGSQR
-636 NDEYRPETSFGIRRD
+636 NEEYRPETSFGIRRD
-651 ETRTSKRE
+651 ETRASKK
-659 HEQSSSGQ
+659 EQEQGSSGQ
-667 EGAGGGGGGGGGG
+667 EAGENTA
-680 GQDLVEGNS
+680 EGNS

-702 QEGGHFGSKSAKETD
+702 QEGHFNSKPASD
-717 ADGLRI
+717 ADGLRV

-741 YGGKETAVKADSRK
+741 YPGKETVVKSANSRK
-755 DDLERGI
+755 DDLEQGI

-770 GSGSDYDKT
+770 GSGSDYDKA

-786 DSGRGSAVYSSGRRP
+786 DSGRGSAIYSSGRRP
-801 PPDDQ
+801 PPDDH

-857 HGSPR
+857 HDSPR
-862 TPRNRYSTSDYS
+862 TPRNRYSTSLPYGLKPNYSDYS

-884 GAKHRGASSSKKEA
+884 SVKHRGGSTSKKEA

-921 LDSMLDRSDSDMSTT
+921 LDSMLDRSDSDLSTT

-1056 EIAAL
+1056 EIATL

-1072 QSQPLIK
+1072 HSQPLIK

-1111 ELGYEVRAA
+1111 ELGYEKYATAFEKEKVGMVELPYLSEERLQKMGVPLGPRLRILQEAR
-1120 INSYV
+1120 ISVCKDPIYV
-1125 APHLADDCHFPSSA
+1125 
-1139 KCTRVH
+1139 V
-1145 VKIIRLFYALTLLR
+1145 
-1159 PLSLPLYLFLITWAV
+1159 
-1174 GTFDNRRNTLPLSRR
+1174 
-1189 KRSGWWSCPT
+1189 

>member
-25 QNQDEEGPYKPVPPP
+25 QSQDEEGPYKPVPPP
-40 KPVPNNQKN
+40 KPVSNNQKN
-49 QDGQQEHEQAVAESR
+49 HQDSQQDEQREQTVVDR
-64 STRTTSGPERSG
+64 SSLRTTSGPERASVA
-76 ITENGQIRGAAA
+76 ENGQVRSAA

-95 YRMPPLYGGEEQSS
+95 YRMPPLYGEEQSS
-109 SQAQQAASLQ
+109 GQAQQAASLQ

-133 SSADKNSKIP
+133 SSGDKNSKIP

-178 IRQDGQARG
+178 VRQDSQTRN
-187 YQSQDTYSSTSSG
+187 YQSQDTYSSTSG
-200 AVPRTT
+200 AVPR
-206 TTTTT
+206 
-211 TTVPTT
+211 TT

-240 RFGPSRKDVE
+240 RFGPSRKDIE

-295 QQYPKNAYGQY
+295 QQYSKNTYGQY
-306 GHSYGYQSGQQ
+306 GHAYVYQSNQQ
-317 NVPLPGQLQPTA
+317 NIPLPGQLQPTT

-350 AGVQTVHQTQ
+350 GGVQTVHQTQ
-360 VTAFGQATTA
+360 VSAFGQTATGA
-370 GGQQVQNVTREY
+370 QQVQNVTREY
-382 VVQTPGGM
+382 VVQAPGGM

-397 GIHQNPAQGQGQG
+397 GVHQSPAQGQGQG
-410 TQVQKAHGLSAVQ
+410 TQKPHGLSVQ
-423 QHQVSNAMPPTSSS
+423 QHQVGNAMPPTNQSF
-437 YQSPQQLLHQNQNH
+437 QSPQQLLHQNQNH

-460 HAQNM
+460 HAQNL
-465 HQRQLIQQMHQQQ
+465 HQRQLIQQLHQQQ
-478 MTGQQ
+478 MAGQPNSQ
-483 GAQTSGPRS
+483 AAGARN
-492 VQQPT
+492 VQQS

-524 TSRQTQELRVSGQE
+524 TSRQAQELRVSGQE

-545 GRPRYGIPQVYMKT
+545 GRPRYGVPQVYMKT
-559 ESNQE
+559 ESTQE
-564 AEFQRRNSAKGIEKA
+564 TEFQRRNSAKGIEKA

-592 VEASSKNPAENLK
+592 AETAKNPTENMK
-605 NLTVDPLDKERYEIT
+605 NLIVDPLDKERYEIT
-620 VEDRNQD
+620 VEDRNQS
-627 ETGRNGSQR
+627 ETSGRNGLQR
-636 NDEYRPETSFGIRRD
+636 NEEYRPETSFGIRRD
-651 ETRTSKRE
+651 ETRASKK
-659 HEQSSSGQ
+659 EQEQGSSGQ
-667 EGAGGGGGGGGGG
+667 EG
-680 GQDLVEGNS
+680 GQNTVDGNS

-695 ELQKRAE
+695 ELQKRVE
-702 QEGGHFGSKSAKETD
+702 QESHFNSKPAND
-717 ADGLRI
+717 VDGLRI

-741 YGGKETAVKADSRK
+741 YSGKETVVKSDTRK
-755 DDLERGI
+755 DDLEQGI

-770 GSGSDYDKT
+770 GSGSDYDKA

-786 DSGRGSAVYSSGRRP
+786 DSGRGSAIYSSGRRP

-857 HGSPR
+857 HDSPR
-862 TPRNRYSTSDYS
+862 TPRNRYSTSLPYGSKPNYSDYS

-884 GAKHRGASSSKKEA
+884 STKHRGASTSKKEA

-921 LDSMLDRSDSDMSTT
+921 LDSMLDRSDSDLSTT

-1056 EIAAL
+1056 EIATL

-1098 FGTEPPLIRLFLR
+1098 FGAEPPLIRLFLR
-1111 ELGYEVRAA
+1111 ELGYEKYATAFEKERVGMVELPYLSEERLQKMGVPLGPRLRILQEAR
-1120 INSYV
+1120 ISVCKDPIYV
-1125 APHLADDCHFPSSA
+1125 
-1139 KCTRVH
+1139 V
-1145 VKIIRLFYALTLLR
+1145 
-1159 PLSLPLYLFLITWAV
+1159 
-1174 GTFDNRRNTLPLSRR
+1174 
-1189 KRSGWWSCPT
+1189 

>member
-25 QNQDEEGPYKPVPPP
+25 QNQDEEGLYKPVPPP
-40 KPVPNNQKN
+40 KPVPNNQKTQN
-49 QDGQQEHEQAVAESR
+49 GQQENRVQTVAEQS
-64 STRTTSGPERSG
+64 SRTTSGIERNATLDDNQLRSSG
-76 ITENGQIRGAAA
+76 QNV
-88 GQPFAPE
+88 APE
-95 YRMPPLYGGEEQSS
+95 YRMPPLYGEEQSS
-109 SQAQQAASLQ
+109 NQTQQAANLQ

-127 ERELVL
+127 EREVVL
-133 SSADKNSKIP
+133 SSGDKNSKIP
-143 ILHEYKQRTAGRV
+143 ILHEYKQRTAGRI
-156 AIAPDAPIKQ
+156 AIAPDAPVKQ
-166 QAWVQEGTQMQE
+166 QAWVQEGNQMQE
-178 IRQDGQARG
+178 VRQEGQTRN
-187 YQSQDTYSSTSSG
+187 YQTSESYASTSAAS
-200 AVPRTT
+200 APRT
-206 TTTTT
+206 
-211 TTVPTT
+211 P
-217 KIDEEKTKSL
+217 KIDEEKSKSL

-240 RFGPSRKDVE
+240 RFGQNRKDTE
-250 PEPEASLNNVTE
+250 AEPEASLNNVTE

-270 IDDDEARKKEGIY
+270 IDEEEAKKKEGIY
-283 GKPRAQEPSVNV
+283 GKPRAQEPSINM
-295 QQYPKNAYGQY
+295 QQYPKNACGQY
-306 GHSYGYQSGQQ
+306 GHSYSYLSNQQ
-317 NVPLPGQLQPTA
+317 NVPLPGQLQPTSQ
-329 TIQPNLP
+329 IQPNLP
-336 GQSAQLHVTHHTPP
+336 GQSAQLHVTHHAPP
-350 AGVQTVHQTQ
+350 GGVQTVHQTQ
-360 VTAFGQATTA
+360 VPAFGQSAT
-370 GGQQVQNVTREY
+370 GGQQVQNVAREY
-382 VVQTPGGM
+382 VVQGPSGLPS
-390 TGQQMHQ
+390 QQLHQ
-397 GIHQNPAQGQGQG
+397 G
-410 TQVQKAHGLSAVQ
+410 
-423 QHQVSNAMPPTSSS
+423 
-437 YQSPQQLLHQNQNH
+437 LHQNSQN
-451 HQSPRFAQQ
+451 
-460 HAQNM
+460 
-465 HQRQLIQQMHQQQ
+465 QMHQQQ
-478 MTGQQ
+478 LQNPP
-483 GAQTSGPRS
+483 SGVRN
-492 VQQPT
+492 VQQS
-497 YFANSV
+497 YFSNNV

-524 TSRQTQELRVSGQE
+524 TSRQTQELRLSGQE

-545 GRPRYGIPQVYMKT
+545 GRARYGVPQVYMKT
-559 ESNQE
+559 ENNQE
-564 AEFQRRNSAKGIEKA
+564 VEFQRRNSTKGIEKA

-586 YEDERN
+586 YEDERVN
-592 VEASSKNPAENLK
+592 EQPRNPDTMK
-605 NLTVDPLDKERYEIT
+605 TLTVDPLDKERYEIT
-620 VEDRNQD
+620 VEDRGLG
-627 ETGRNGSQR
+627 EFGRTDSQR
-636 NDEYRPETSFGIRRD
+636 KDEYRPETSFGIRRD
-651 ETRTSKRE
+651 DAVRCSKRE
-659 HEQSSSGQ
+659 Q
-667 EGAGGGGGGGGGG
+667 EAPA
-680 GQDLVEGNS
+680 QENQESEATS

-702 QEGGHFGSKSAKETD
+702 ESHYGAKVSKEGDVDGARNCLKSVDTKRNESQYPKEPGKT
-717 ADGLRI
+717 
-723 GLATKMIGEA
+723 EA
-733 SKRLEGGQ
+733 
-741 YGGKETAVKADSRK
+741 RK
-755 DDLERGI
+755 DELEHGI

-770 GSGSDYDKT
+770 GSGSDYDKA

-801 PPDDQ
+801 PPEDQ
-806 TLAQVQDSEWV
+806 THPPVQDSEWV

-857 HGSPR
+857 HESPR
-862 TPRNRYSTSDYS
+862 TPRNRYSASLPYGSKPNYSDYS
-874 KAMEKRGFSS
+874 KVMEKRVFSGNS
-884 GAKHRGASSSKKEA
+884 KHRGASTSKKET

-921 LDSMLDRSDSDMSTT
+921 LDSMLDRSDSDLSTN

-953 EVLKLLGGSVKKR
+953 EVLKLLGGSVKKK

-1047 IQEMESIKC
+1047 IQEMENIRG

-1111 ELGYEVRAA
+1111 ELGYEKYAA
-1120 INSYV
+1120 AFEKEKVGMVELPYLSEERLQKMGVPLGPRLRILQEARISVCKDPIYV
-1125 APHLADDCHFPSSA
+1125 
-1139 KCTRVH
+1139 V
-1145 VKIIRLFYALTLLR
+1145 
-1159 PLSLPLYLFLITWAV
+1159 
-1174 GTFDNRRNTLPLSRR
+1174 
-1189 KRSGWWSCPT
+1189 

>member
-25 QNQDEEGPYKPVPPP
+25 QNQDEEGLYKPVPPP

-49 QDGQQEHEQAVAESR
+49 QNGQQESRVQTVAEQS
-64 STRTTSGPERSG
+64 SRTTSGIERNASNTLDDCQLRSSG
-76 ITENGQIRGAAA
+76 HNL
-88 GQPFAPE
+88 APE
-95 YRMPPLYGGEEQSS
+95 YRMPPLYGDEQSS
-109 SQAQQAASLQ
+109 SQTQQSANLQ

-127 ERELVL
+127 EREVVL
-133 SSADKNSKIP
+133 SSGDKNSKIP

-178 IRQDGQARG
+178 VRQEGQTRS
-187 YQSQDTYSSTSSG
+187 YQPPESYASTS
-200 AVPRTT
+200 AAAAPR
-206 TTTTT
+206 
-211 TTVPTT
+211 TT
-217 KIDEEKTKSL
+217 KIDEEKSKSI

-240 RFGPSRKDVE
+240 RFGQSRKDVE

-270 IDDDEARKKEGIY
+270 IDEEEAKKKEGIY
-283 GKPRAQEPSVNV
+283 GKPRAQEPTVNM
-295 QQYPKNAYGQY
+295 QQYPKNACGQY
-306 GHSYGYQSGQQ
+306 GHSYSYLSNQQ
-317 NVPLPGQLQPTA
+317 NVSLPGQLQPTSQ
-329 TIQPNLP
+329 IQPNLP

-360 VTAFGQATTA
+360 VPPFGQSAT
-370 GGQQVQNVTREY
+370 GGQQVQNVAREY
-382 VVQTPGGM
+382 VVQGSSGLPN
-390 TGQQMHQ
+390 QQLHQ
-397 GIHQNPAQGQGQG
+397 GLHQNPQNQGQS
-410 TQVQKAHGLSAVQ
+410 TQLQKPHGLSMQ
-423 QHQVSNAMPPTSSS
+423 QHQVGNAMQTANQNF
-437 YQSPQQLLHQNQNH
+437 QSPQQLLHQNQNH

-478 MTGQQ
+478 MASQQ
-483 GAQTSGPRS
+483 NTQTAVRN
-492 VQQPT
+492 VQQS
-497 YFANSV
+497 YFSNNV

-508 QQARQAMSR
+508 QQARQSMSR

-524 TSRQTQELRVSGQE
+524 TSRQTQELRLSGQE

-545 GRPRYGIPQVYMKT
+545 GRPRYGVPQVYMKT

-564 AEFQRRNSAKGIEKA
+564 VEFQRRNSTKGIEKA

-586 YEDERN
+586 YEDERIN
-592 VEASSKNPAENLK
+592 EQSRNPIDAMK
-605 NLTVDPLDKERYEIT
+605 ALTVDPLDKERYEIT
-620 VEDRNQD
+620 VEDRG
-627 ETGRNGSQR
+627 TGEFRRSDSQR
-636 NDEYRPETSFGIRRD
+636 KDEYRPETSFGIRRD
-651 ETRTSKRE
+651 DTVRCSKRE
-659 HEQSSSGQ
+659 QEQIGVP
-667 EGAGGGGGGGGGG
+667 
-680 GQDLVEGNS
+680 GQDSQDSEGTS

-702 QEGGHFGSKSAKETD
+702 ENHYNVKVSKDSVEADVVRSSCGSK
-717 ADGLRI
+717 I
-723 GLATKMIGEA
+723 GNGEG
-733 SKRLEGGQ
+733 SKRLENQ
-741 YGGKETAVKADSRK
+741 YAKDSIVKSEARK
-755 DDLERGI
+755 DELEHGI

-770 GSGSDYDKT
+770 GSGSDYDKA

-801 PPDDQ
+801 PPEDQ
-806 TLAQVQDSEWV
+806 THPPVQDSEWV

-857 HGSPR
+857 HESPR
-862 TPRNRYSTSDYS
+862 TPRNRYSASLPYGSKPNYSDYS

-884 GAKHRGASSSKKEA
+884 SSKHRGASASKKEA

-921 LDSMLDRSDSDMSTT
+921 LDSMLDRSDSDLSTN

-966 RKARGLTSY
+966 RKARGLASY

-994 HDKRRSHVIDDRM
+994 HDKRRSHTIDDRM

-1047 IQEMESIKC
+1047 IQEMENIRG

-1111 ELGYEVRAA
+1111 ELGYEKYANAFEKEKVGMVELPYLSEERLQKMGVPLGPRLRILQEAR
-1120 INSYV
+1120 ISVCKDPIYV
-1125 APHLADDCHFPSSA
+1125 
-1139 KCTRVH
+1139 V
-1145 VKIIRLFYALTLLR
+1145 
-1159 PLSLPLYLFLITWAV
+1159 
-1174 GTFDNRRNTLPLSRR
+1174 
-1189 KRSGWWSCPT
+1189 

>member
-25 QNQDEEGPYKPVPPP
+25 QNQDEEGLYKPVPPP

-49 QDGQQEHEQAVAESR
+49 QNGQQESRVQTVAEQS
-64 STRTTSGPERSG
+64 SRTTSGIERNASN
-76 ITENGQIRGAAA
+76 TLDDCQIRSSGHNL
-88 GQPFAPE
+88 APE
-95 YRMPPLYGGEEQSS
+95 YRMPPLYGDEQSS
-109 SQAQQAASLQ
+109 SQTQQAANLQ

-127 ERELVL
+127 EREVVL
-133 SSADKNSKIP
+133 SSGDKNSKIP

-178 IRQDGQARG
+178 VRQEGQTRS
-187 YQSQDTYSSTSSG
+187 YQPAESYASTSAAS
-200 AVPRTT
+200 APR
-206 TTTTT
+206 
-211 TTVPTT
+211 TT
-217 KIDEEKTKSL
+217 KIDEEKSKSI

-240 RFGPSRKDVE
+240 RFGQSRKDAE

-270 IDDDEARKKEGIY
+270 IDEEEAKKKEGIY
-283 GKPRAQEPSVNV
+283 GKPRAQEPTINM
-295 QQYPKNAYGQY
+295 QQYPKNACGQY
-306 GHSYGYQSGQQ
+306 GHSYSYLSNQQ
-317 NVPLPGQLQPTA
+317 NVSLPGQLQSA
-329 TIQPNLP
+329 SQIQPNLP

-360 VTAFGQATTA
+360 VPAFGQTTT
-370 GGQQVQNVTREY
+370 GGQQVQNVAREY
-382 VVQTPGGM
+382 VVQGSSGLPN
-390 TGQQMHQ
+390 QQLHQ
-397 GIHQNPAQGQGQG
+397 GLHQNPQNQGQS
-410 TQVQKAHGLSAVQ
+410 TQLQKPHGLSMQ
-423 QHQVSNAMPPTSSS
+423 QHQAGNVMQTASQNF
-437 YQSPQQLLHQNQNH
+437 QSPQQLLHQNQNH

-478 MTGQQ
+478 LANQQ
-483 GAQTSGPRS
+483 NTQTAVRN
-492 VQQPT
+492 VQQS
-497 YFANSV
+497 YFSNNV

-508 QQARQAMSR
+508 QQARQSMSR

-524 TSRQTQELRVSGQE
+524 TSRQTQELRLSGQE

-545 GRPRYGIPQVYMKT
+545 GRPRYGVPQVYMKT

-564 AEFQRRNSAKGIEKA
+564 VEFQRRNSTKGIEKA

-586 YEDERN
+586 YEDERIN
-592 VEASSKNPAENLK
+592 EQSRSQIDAMKA
-605 NLTVDPLDKERYEIT
+605 LTVDPLDKERYEIT
-620 VEDRNQD
+620 VEDRGVG
-627 ETGRNGSQR
+627 EFRRNDSQR
-636 NDEYRPETSFGIRRD
+636 KDEYRPETSFGIRRD
-651 ETRTSKRE
+651 DTVRCSKRE
-659 HEQSSSGQ
+659 QEQIGVPGQ
-667 EGAGGGGGGGGGG
+667 ES
-680 GQDLVEGNS
+680 QESEGTS

-702 QEGGHFGSKSAKETD
+702 ENHYNVKVSKDSVETDVARNSCGSK
-717 ADGLRI
+717 I
-723 GLATKMIGEA
+723 GNGEG
-733 SKRLEGGQ
+733 SKRLENQ
-741 YGGKETAVKADSRK
+741 YVKDTIVKSETRK
-755 DDLERGI
+755 DELEHGI

-770 GSGSDYDKT
+770 GSGSDYDKA

-801 PPDDQ
+801 PPEDQ
-806 TLAQVQDSEWV
+806 THPPVQDSEWV

-857 HGSPR
+857 HESPR
-862 TPRNRYSTSDYS
+862 TPRNRYSASLPYGSKPNYSDYS

-884 GAKHRGASSSKKEA
+884 SSKHRGASASKKEA

-921 LDSMLDRSDSDMSTT
+921 LDSMLDRSDSDLSTN

-966 RKARGLTSY
+966 RKARGLASY

-994 HDKRRSHVIDDRM
+994 HDKRRSHTIDDRM

-1047 IQEMESIKC
+1047 IQEMENIRG

-1111 ELGYEVRAA
+1111 ELGYEKYANAFEKEKVGMVELPYLSEERLQKMGVPLGPRLRILQEAR
-1120 INSYV
+1120 ISVCKDPIYV
-1125 APHLADDCHFPSSA
+1125 
-1139 KCTRVH
+1139 V
-1145 VKIIRLFYALTLLR
+1145 
-1159 PLSLPLYLFLITWAV
+1159 
-1174 GTFDNRRNTLPLSRR
+1174 
-1189 KRSGWWSCPT
+1189 

>member
-25 QNQDEEGPYKPVPPP
+25 QSQDEEGPYKPVPPP
-40 KPVPNNQKN
+40 KPVPNNQKS
-49 QDGQQEHEQAVAESR
+49 QDVQQNEHREQSVAERLSL
-64 STRTTSGPERSG
+64 RTTSGPERANVA
-76 ITENGQIRGAAA
+76 ENGQVRSAA

-95 YRMPPLYGGEEQSS
+95 YRMPPLYGEEQSS
-109 SQAQQAASLQ
+109 GQAQQAASLQ
-119 THSSKFPI
+119 THSSKFP
-127 ERELVL
+127 
-133 SSADKNSKIP
+133 
-143 ILHEYKQRTAGRV
+143 
-156 AIAPDAPIKQ
+156 
-166 QAWVQEGTQMQE
+166 GTQMQE
-178 IRQDGQARG
+178 VRQDGQARS
-187 YQSQDTYSSTSSG
+187 YQSQDAYSSTSSG
-200 AVPRTT
+200 AVPR
-206 TTTTT
+206 
-211 TTVPTT
+211 TT

-283 GKPRAQEPSVNV
+283 GKPRVQEPSVNV
-295 QQYPKNAYGQY
+295 QQYSKNTYGQY
-306 GHSYGYQSGQQ
+306 GHSYGYQSNQQ

-350 AGVQTVHQTQ
+350 GGIQTVHQTQ
-360 VTAFGQATTA
+360 VPAFGQTATGA
-370 GGQQVQNVTREY
+370 QQVQNVTREY
-382 VVQTPGGM
+382 MVQTPGSM
-390 TGQQMHQ
+390 TGQQIHQ
-397 GIHQNPAQGQGQG
+397 GIHQNPTQTQGQG
-410 TQVQKAHGLSAVQ
+410 TQVQKPHGLSVQ
-423 QHQVSNAMPPTSSS
+423 QHQVGSAMPPTSPSFQSS
-437 YQSPQQLLHQNQNH
+437 QQLLHQNQNH

-465 HQRQLIQQMHQQQ
+465 HQRQQLIQQMHQQQ
-478 MTGQQ
+478 MASQQ
-483 GAQTSGPRS
+483 NSQTANARN
-492 VQQPT
+492 VQQS
-497 YFANSV
+497 YFPNSV

-524 TSRQTQELRVSGQE
+524 TSRQAQELRVSGQE

-545 GRPRYGIPQVYMKT
+545 GRPRYGVPQVYMKT

-564 AEFQRRNSAKGIEKA
+564 TEFQRRNSAKGIEKA

-592 VEASSKNPAENLK
+592 AEISKNPAENMK

-620 VEDRNQD
+620 VEDRSQC
-627 ETGRNGSQR
+627 EPGRNGLQR
-636 NDEYRPETSFGIRRD
+636 NEEYRPETSFGIRKD
-651 ETRTSKRE
+651 ETRASKRDQ
-659 HEQSSSGQ
+659 EQGSAQ
-667 EGAGGGGGGGGGG
+667 EM
-680 GQDLVEGNS
+680 GQDTMEGNS

-695 ELQKRAE
+695 ELQKRVE
-702 QEGGHFGSKSAKETD
+702 QDGHFNSKLPKDD
-717 ADGLRI
+717 ADGLRV
-723 GLATKMIGEA
+723 GLATKMISEA
-733 SKRLEGGQ
+733 SKKLDGGQ
-741 YGGKETAVKADSRK
+741 YSGKEPAMKSDRK
-755 DDLERGI
+755 DDLEQGI

-770 GSGSDYDKT
+770 GSGSDYDKA

-857 HGSPR
+857 HDSPR
-862 TPRNRYSTSDYS
+862 TPRNRYSTSLPYGSKPNYSDYN
-874 KAMEKRGFSS
+874 KAIEKRGFASS
-884 GAKHRGASSSKKEA
+884 TKHRGASTSKKEA

-921 LDSMLDRSDSDMSTT
+921 LDSMLDRSDSDLSTT

-1056 EIAAL
+1056 EIATL

-1111 ELGYEVRAA
+1111 ELGYEKYAA
-1120 INSYV
+1120 AFEKEKVGMVELPYLSEERLQKMGVPLGPRLRILQEARISVCKDPIYV
-1125 APHLADDCHFPSSA
+1125 
-1139 KCTRVH
+1139 V
-1145 VKIIRLFYALTLLR
+1145 
-1159 PLSLPLYLFLITWAV
+1159 
-1174 GTFDNRRNTLPLSRR
+1174 
-1189 KRSGWWSCPT
+1189 